1 MNYKKLMMF
10 TMFLLSLSS
19 YGEIRIKENGVYKDS
34 LKNQNSIRLV
44 GNPVHTGYGVKT
56 GVIFDFMKKSEDT
69 KTQPDIIKNKNISL
83 KDAKFTLLGDIS
95 NYPNSHR
102 VGIIENSKIT
112 FEKGKNYNIKDDP
125 SADFGNKMEVKFGK
139 MILKN
144 SQIIDEDKATNIEVN
159 ADPNDPEYD
168 GALFFAQK
176 NPKNLTS
183 LSIERDFPAPLG
195 VYDIKLNGDIK
206 VKFSVVNPSNQK
218 GPGIFHGEG
227 SNPVL
232 KFGKNTR
239 SKFRD
244 LDIFGTPGVDAKGM
258 LFGDVKDIHTIFDEG
273 SEVEM
278 ESLSSTGANI
288 RFNGGKVKIHSSV
301 NYLNI
306 EAKIFDIGSGIIK
319 GKAIFDLKGG
329 AIQNAEST
337 GILTA
342 NDRDEAKSHH
352 IIDLEMLPESKVDV
366 GMILNGNVYDN
377 ENPSKILT
385 TILKPEENRATFRL
399 QFDNNTKLYL
409 KYVNEADLTM
419 KQGSHLY
426 MYREGEENQK
436 LNSTNKG
443 NPVEMRGK
451 LKLENV
457 NLHFRVNM
465 KDQLSDK
472 MVVKHNTI
480 SGTGGTIYV
489 KNSGSTD
496 TTGREKVVLI
506 EAKKGVDSGVKFRLA
521 NSVEIGAYEYVLDNS
536 LVGSGRDYYLIG
548 EKAHFI
554 PDVPSNVKNDV
565 PTLLKPGNMKTQKG
579 VSGNSINLQNSNVE
593 ISPINS
599 KKYTAELTQGNINLT
614 NSTLWVEQG
623 RGLKLKNT
631 PINIKNSS
639 MVINTKDTNSGVKI
653 DAETSTEAIL
663 KIERKN
669 AISNVNHR
677 DLFVNGTFKVIGN
690 KTTPNAI
697 TLGKNTVTQIYNP
710 KGDTALDLRNTSM
723 KIEDGAK
730 LYLEGKRALNSKN
743 SNISGKG
750 IFHIKGDII
759 HEGDNGVNLTFE
771 KGSFV
776 ESSSI
781 QFDESNVGS
790 SLRFKSGSELRISNL
805 SNAKMTFDKGSRI
818 FLYTSK
824 QESEEIRNGDANK
837 SIDQVI
843 NEVTLGNNANTVTL
857 TGVVEMNDVDI
868 YTRVNLKDNLGDH
881 IVVDGDKG
889 LLKGTGATL
898 HLRNTGSLEVD
909 SINRSIRFFT
919 GKLADGFVWKVAN
932 PLEVGAYIYDTTLS
946 QTKDDKGITR
956 VTFNLQEKRRRK
968 AKLTSTAMGFM
979 ENTYADYFQELGTV
993 DDVFKGMSNIEFTKK
1008 DSVWAKV
1015 GGTTLETKEGFKSNA
1030 KSVFVGFDRQIGQI
1044 EDLHA
1049 GVFLG
1054 NTSSSKKYNIY
1065 SGDGKSEIFHGGAYL
1080 SYRSMLGDGDFILKY
1095 SKGKTEYSVLDTVGD
1110 KISNKYDYSS
1120 KMAAFRFGK
1129 KLYPFSKEN
1138 LYIEPAIQVSYG
1150 EIDNVNSTASNGLNT
1165 KIKTIRTWTT
1175 GGDVKL
1181 GFKTNALNTYV
1192 KAGVSKEF
1200 LGDTDFLFN
1209 TSGDERRQ
1217 VDKGIVTFGAG
1228 LEYHIGD
1235 HSISLEVVRKESNLL
1250 KDFYQASI
1258 GYQYKF

>member
-19 YGEIRIKENGVYKDS
+19 YGEIRIKENEVYKDS

-83 KDAKFTLLGDIS
+83 KDAKFALIGDIS

-112 FEKGKNYNIKDDP
+112 FEKGKDYNIKDDP
-125 SADFGNKMEVKFGK
+125 SSEFGNKMEIKFGK
-139 MILKN
+139 VILKN
-144 SQIIDEDKATNIEVN
+144 SQIIDEDKATNIEIN
-159 ADPNDPEYD
+159 NNPNGPEY
-168 GALFFAQK
+168 GELFAQK
-176 NPKNLTS
+176 NPKNLTGFI
-183 LSIERDFPAPLG
+183 IERDFPAPLG
-195 VYDIKLNGDIK
+195 VYDIKINGDIK
-206 VKFSVVNPSNQK
+206 LAITTVNPSNQR
-218 GPGIFHGEG
+218 GHNLYYGEG
-227 SNPVL
+227 ATPVL

-239 SKFRD
+239 SKFRT
-244 LDIFGTPGVDAKGM
+244 LEAFAMPGFDAKGM
-258 LFGDVKDIHTIFDEG
+258 VYGDVRDTHVIFDEG

-278 ESLSSTGANI
+278 QDLSVGSTNVI
-288 RFNGGKVKIHSSV
+288 FNGGKVKMHGTV

-306 EAKIFDIGSGIIK
+306 ETKILENTAGIIK
-319 GKAIFDLKGG
+319 GKAVFDLKGG
-329 AIQNAEST
+329 SIENSEST
-337 GILTA
+337 NFFTA
-342 NDRDEAKSHH
+342 SDRSESLSHH
-352 IIDLEMLPESKVDV
+352 LIDLEMLPESKVDV
-366 GMILNGNVYDN
+366 GMILNGNDYDN

-385 TILKPEENRATFRL
+385 TILKPEEDRAPFRL

-409 KYVNEADLTM
+409 KYVNESDLTM

-426 MYREGEENQK
+426 MYREAEENQK

-451 LKLENV
+451 LKLENT

-465 KDQLSDK
+465 KDKLSDK

-521 NSVEIGAYEYVLDNS
+521 NNVEIGAYEYVLDNS
-536 LVGSGRDYYLIG
+536 LVGSGREYYLIG
-548 EKAHFI
+548 EKAHII

-565 PTLLKPGNMKTQKG
+565 PALSKPSMKTQKG
-579 VSGNSINLQNSNVE
+579 VSGNSINLKNSNLE
-593 ISPINS
+593 ILPINS
-599 KKYTAELTQGNINLT
+599 KNYTAELTGGNINLT

-653 DAETSTEAIL
+653 DAETSTGAIL
-663 KIERKN
+663 KVERTSAN
-669 AISNVNHR
+669 ANANHR

-730 LYLEGKRALNSKN
+730 LYLDGKRALNSKN

-750 IFHIKGDII
+750 VFHIKGDMI
-759 HEGDNGVNLTFE
+759 HEGDNGVNLTLE
-771 KGSFV
+771 NGSFI

-805 SNAKMTFDKGSRI
+805 SNAKMTFDKGSRV
-818 FLYTSK
+818 FLYTSN
-824 QESEEIRNGDANK
+824 QEAEEIKNGDANK

-843 NEVTLGNNANTVTL
+843 NGITLGNNANTVTL

-909 SINRSIRFFT
+909 NISRSVRFFT
-919 GKLADGFVWKVAN
+919 GKLADGFVWKVAH
-932 PLEVGAYIYDTTLS
+932 PLEVGAYVYDTTLS

-956 VTFNLQEKRRRK
+956 VTFNLKEQRRRQ
-968 AKLTSTAMGFM
+968 AKLTSTAKGFM

-1030 KSVFVGFDRQIGQI
+1030 KSVYVGFDRQIGQI

-1049 GVFLG
+1049 GIFLG
-1054 NTSSSKKYNIY
+1054 NTSASKKYDIY
-1065 SGDGKSEIFHGGAYL
+1065 SGDGKSQIFHGGAYL

-1095 SKGKTEYSVLDTVGD
+1095 SKGKTEYGVLDTVGD

-1217 VDKGIVTFGAG
+1217 VDKGIATFGAG

-1235 HSISLEVVRKESNLL
+1235 HSISLEIVRKESNLL

>member
-19 YGEIRIKENGVYKDS
+19 YGEIRIKENEVYKDS

-56 GVIFDFMKKSEDT
+56 GIIFDFMKKSEDT
-69 KTQPDIIKNKNISL
+69 KTQPDIIRNKNISL
-83 KDAKFTLLGDIS
+83 KDAKFALIGDIS

-112 FEKGKNYNIKDDP
+112 FEKGKDYNIKDNS
-125 SADFGNKMEVKFGK
+125 SAEFGNKMEIKFGK
-139 MILKN
+139 VILKN
-144 SQIIDEDKATNIEVN
+144 SQIIDEDKATNIEIN
-159 ADPNDPEYD
+159 NNPNGPEY
-168 GALFFAQK
+168 GGELFAQK
-176 NPKNLTS
+176 NPKNLTGFI
-183 LSIERDFPAPLG
+183 IERDFPAPLG
-195 VYDIKLNGDIK
+195 VYDIKINGDIK
-206 VKFSVVNPSNQK
+206 LDITTVNSSNPRGPSLYY
-218 GPGIFHGEG
+218 GEG
-227 SNPVL
+227 ATPVL

-239 SKFRD
+239 SKFRT
-244 LDIFGTPGVDAKGM
+244 LEAFAMPGFDAKGM
-258 LFGDVKDIHTIFDEG
+258 VYGDVRDTHVIFDEG

-278 ESLSSTGANI
+278 QDLSVGSTNVI
-288 RFNGGKVKIHSSV
+288 FNGGKVKMHGTV

-306 EAKIFDIGSGIIK
+306 ETKILENTAGIIK
-319 GKAIFDLKGG
+319 GKAVFDLKGG
-329 AIQNAEST
+329 SIENSEST
-337 GILTA
+337 NFFTA
-342 NDRDEAKSHH
+342 SDRSESLSHH
-352 IIDLEMLPESKVDV
+352 LIDLEMLPESKVDV
-366 GMILNGNVYDN
+366 GMILNGNDYDN

-385 TILKPEENRATFRL
+385 TILKPEEDRAPFRL

-409 KYVNEADLTM
+409 KYVNESDLTM

-426 MYREGEENQK
+426 MYREAEENQK

-451 LKLENV
+451 LKLENA

-465 KDQLSDK
+465 KDKLSDK

-521 NSVEIGAYEYVLDNS
+521 NNVEIGAYEYVLDNS
-536 LVGSGRDYYLIG
+536 LVGSGREYYLIG
-548 EKAHFI
+548 EKAHII

-565 PTLLKPGNMKTQKG
+565 PALSKPSMKTQKG
-579 VSGNSINLQNSNVE
+579 VSGNSINLQNSNLE
-593 ISPINS
+593 ILPINS
-599 KKYTAELTQGNINLT
+599 KNYTAELTQGNINLT

-639 MVINTKDTNSGVKI
+639 MVINTKDTNSGVRI
-653 DAETSTEAIL
+653 DAETSTGAIL
-663 KIERKN
+663 KVERTSAN
-669 AISNVNHR
+669 ANANHR

-730 LYLEGKRALNSKN
+730 LYLDGKRALNSKN

-750 IFHIKGDII
+750 VFHIKGDMI
-759 HEGDNGVNLTFE
+759 HEGDNGVNLTLE
-771 KGSFV
+771 NGSFI

-843 NEVTLGNNANTVTL
+843 NGITLGNNANTVTL

-881 IVVDGDKG
+881 IVIDGDKG

-909 SINRSIRFFT
+909 NISRSVRFFT
-919 GKLADGFVWKVAN
+919 GKLADGFVWKVAH
-932 PLEVGAYIYDTTLS
+932 PLEVGAYVYDTTLS

-956 VTFNLQEKRRRK
+956 VTFNLKEQRRRQ
-968 AKLTSTAMGFM
+968 AKLTSTAKGFM

-1030 KSVFVGFDRQIGQI
+1030 KSVYVGFDRQIGQI

-1049 GVFLG
+1049 GIFLG
-1054 NTSSSKKYNIY
+1054 NTSASKKYNIY
-1065 SGDGKSEIFHGGAYL
+1065 SGDGKSQIFHGGAYL

-1095 SKGKTEYSVLDTVGD
+1095 SKGKTEYGVLDTVGD

-1120 KMAAFRFGK
+1120 KMAAFRFGRK
-1129 KLYPFSKEN
+1129 FYPFSKEN

-1235 HSISLEVVRKESNLL
+1235 HSISLEIVRKESNLL

>member
-1 MNYKKLMMF
+1 MSKKL
-10 TMFLLSLSS
+10 TILAIFLISLSS
-19 YGEIRIKENGVYKDS
+19 YSEIRIKENDIYKDS
-34 LKNQNSIRLV
+34 LKNQSNIRLV
-44 GNPVHTGYGVKT
+44 GDPVHTGYGVKT

-69 KTQPDIIKNKNISL
+69 KTQPDIITNKNISL
-83 KDAKFTLLGDIS
+83 KDAKFALIGDIS

-102 VGIIENSKIT
+102 VGIVENSKIT
-112 FEKGKNYNIKDDP
+112 FEKGKDYNIKDDP

-139 MILKN
+139 VILKN
-144 SQIIDEDKATNIEVN
+144 SQIIDEDKATNIEIYN
-159 ADPNDPEYD
+159 DPNGSEY
-168 GALFFAQK
+168 GGELFAQK
-176 NPKNLTS
+176 NPKNLTG
-183 LSIERDFPAPLG
+183 LSIERDLLTAPE
-195 VYDIKLNGDIK
+195 VYDLKLNGDIK
-206 VKFSVVNPSNQK
+206 LAITTVNPSNQR
-218 GPGIFHGEG
+218 GPSLYYGEG
-227 SNPVL
+227 ATPVL

-239 SKFRD
+239 SKFRS
-244 LDIFGTPGVDAKGM
+244 LDAFAMPGFDAKGM
-258 LFGDVKDIHTIFDEG
+258 VYGDVRDEHVIFDEG

-278 ESLSSTGANI
+278 QDFSAASVNV
-288 RFNGGKVKIHSSV
+288 RFNGGKVKIHGTV
-301 NYLNI
+301 NYLNY
-306 EAKIFDIGSGIIK
+306 ETKIFENTASIVK
-319 GKAIFDLKGG
+319 GKAVFDLKGG
-329 AIQNAEST
+329 SIENAESANFF
-337 GILTA
+337 TA
-342 NDRDEAKSHH
+342 SDRSESLGHH
-352 IIDLEMLPESKVDV
+352 LIDLEMLPESKVDV
-366 GMILNGNVYDN
+366 GMILNGNDYDN
-377 ENPSKILT
+377 EDPAKIMT
-385 TILKPEENRATFRL
+385 TTLKPEEDRAPFRL

-436 LNSTNKG
+436 LSLANKP
-443 NPVEMRGK
+443 NQVEMRGK
-451 LKLENV
+451 LKLENA

-465 KDQLSDK
+465 KEQLSDK
-472 MVVKHNTI
+472 MIVENNTI

-496 TTGREKVVLI
+496 TNGREKVVLI
-506 EAKKGVDSGVKFRLA
+506 QAKKGVDSGVKFKLA
-521 NSVEIGAYEYVLDNS
+521 NNVEIGAYEYVLDNS

-548 EKAHFI
+548 EKAHII

-565 PTLLKPGNMKTQKG
+565 PTLLKPTNIKTQKG
-579 VSGNSINLQNSNVE
+579 VSENSINLQNSNLE
-593 ISPINS
+593 ISPVNS
-599 KKYTAELTQGNINLT
+599 KTYTAELKEGNINLT
-614 NSTLWVEQG
+614 NSTLLVEEG

-631 PINIKNSS
+631 PITIKDSA
-639 MVINTKDTNSGVKI
+639 MLINTKDTNSGIKI
-653 DAETSTEAIL
+653 DAETLTGAIL
-663 KIERKN
+663 KVERTSAN
-669 AISNVNHR
+669 ANANHR

-690 KTTPNAI
+690 KTSPSAI
-697 TLGKNTVTQIYNP
+697 TLGKNTLTQIYNP

-750 IFHIKGDII
+750 VFHIKGDMI
-759 HEGDNGVNLTFE
+759 HEGDNGVNLTLE
-771 KGSFV
+771 NGSFI

-790 SLRFKSGSELRISNL
+790 SLRFKSGSELRINNL
-805 SNAKMTFDKGSRI
+805 SNAKMIFEKGSRVY
-818 FLYTSK
+818 LYTSG
-824 QESEEIRNGDANK
+824 EEAEEIKKENT
-837 SIDQVI
+837 
-843 NEVTLGNNANTVTL
+843 NENIVKMINNANTITL
-857 TGVVEMNDVDI
+857 TGEVEMNDVDI
-868 YTRVNLKDNLGDH
+868 YTRVNLKDNLGDN
-881 IVVDGDKG
+881 IVIDGDKG
-889 LLKGTGATL
+889 LLKGKGATL

-909 SINRSIRFFT
+909 NISRSVRFFT
-919 GKLADGFVWKVAN
+919 GKLADGFVWKVAH

-956 VTFNLQEKRRRK
+956 VTFNLKEQRRRQ
-968 AKLTSTAMGFM
+968 AKLTSTAKGFM

-1030 KSVFVGFDRQIGQI
+1030 KSVYVGFDRQIGQI

-1049 GVFLG
+1049 GIFLG
-1054 NTSSSKKYNIY
+1054 NTSASKKYDIY

-1120 KMAAFRFGK
+1120 KMAAFRFGRK
-1129 KLYPFSKEN
+1129 FYPFSKEN

-1217 VDKGIVTFGAG
+1217 VDKGIATFGAG

>member
-19 YGEIRIKENGVYKDS
+19 YGEIRIKENDIYKDS

-56 GVIFDFMKKSEDT
+56 GIIFDFMKKSEDT
-69 KTQPDIIKNKNISL
+69 KTQPDIIRNKNISL
-83 KDAKFTLLGDIS
+83 KDAKFALIGDIS

-112 FEKGKNYNIKDDP
+112 FEKGKDYNIKDIP
-125 SADFGNKMEVKFGK
+125 SSEFGNKMEIKFGK
-139 MILKN
+139 VILKN
-144 SQIIDEDKATNIEVN
+144 SQIIDEDKATNIEIN
-159 ADPNDPEYD
+159 NNPNGPEY
-168 GALFFAQK
+168 GGELFAQK
-176 NPKNLTS
+176 NPKNLTGFI
-183 LSIERDFPAPLG
+183 IERDFPAPLG
-195 VYDIKLNGDIK
+195 VYDIKINGDIK
-206 VKFSVVNPSNQK
+206 LDITTVNPSNQR
-218 GPGIFHGEG
+218 GPSLYGEG
-227 SNPVL
+227 ATPVL

-239 SKFRD
+239 SKFRT
-244 LDIFGTPGVDAKGM
+244 LQAFAMPGFDAKGM
-258 LFGDVKDIHTIFDEG
+258 VYGDVRDTHVIFDEG

-278 ESLSSTGANI
+278 EDLDVAGTNVI
-288 RFNGGKVKIHSSV
+288 FNGGKVKIHSSV

-306 EAKIFDIGSGIIK
+306 ETRILENTAGIIK
-319 GKAIFDLKGG
+319 GKAVFDLKGG
-329 AIQNAEST
+329 SIENSESANF
-337 GILTA
+337 LTA
-342 NDRDEAKSHH
+342 SDRSEALSHH
-352 IIDLEMLPESKVDV
+352 LIDLEMLPESKVDI
-366 GMILNGNVYDN
+366 GMILNGNDYDS
-377 ENPSKILT
+377 ENPSKIFT
-385 TILKPEENRATFRL
+385 TNLKPEEDRAPFRL

-409 KYVNEADLTM
+409 KYVNESDLTM

-426 MYREGEENQK
+426 MYREAEENQK

-451 LKLENV
+451 LKLENA

-465 KDQLSDK
+465 KDKLSDK

-521 NSVEIGAYEYVLDNS
+521 NNVEIGAYEYVLDNS
-536 LVGSGRDYYLIG
+536 LVGSGREYYLIG
-548 EKAHFI
+548 EKAHII

-565 PTLLKPGNMKTQKG
+565 PALSKPSMKTQKG

-599 KKYTAELTQGNINLT
+599 KKYTAELTGGNINLT

-653 DAETSTEAIL
+653 NAETSTGAIL
-663 KIERKN
+663 KVERTSAN
-669 AISNVNHR
+669 ANANHR

-730 LYLEGKRALNSKN
+730 LYLDGKRALNSKN

-750 IFHIKGDII
+750 VFHIKGDMI
-759 HEGDNGVNLTFE
+759 HEGDNGVNLTLE
-771 KGSFV
+771 NGSFI

-805 SNAKMTFDKGSRI
+805 SNAKMTFDKGSRV
-818 FLYTSK
+818 FLYTSN
-824 QESEEIRNGDANK
+824 QEAEEIKNGDANK

-843 NEVTLGNNANTVTL
+843 NGITLGNNANTVTL

-881 IVVDGDKG
+881 IVIDGDKG

-909 SINRSIRFFT
+909 NISRSVRFFT

-946 QTKDDKGITR
+946 QTKDNKGITR

-1049 GVFLG
+1049 GIFLG

-1095 SKGKTEYSVLDTVGD
+1095 SKGKTEYGVLDTVGD

-1235 HSISLEVVRKESNLL
+1235 HSISLEIVRKESNLL

>member
-19 YGEIRIKENGVYKDS
+19 YGEIRIKENEVYKDS

-56 GVIFDFMKKSEDT
+56 GIIFDFMKKSEDT
-69 KTQPDIIKNKNISL
+69 KTQPDIIRNKNISL
-83 KDAKFTLLGDIS
+83 KDAKFALIGDIS

-112 FEKGKNYNIKDDP
+112 FEKGKDYNIKDDP
-125 SADFGNKMEVKFGK
+125 SSEFGNKMEIKFGK
-139 MILKN
+139 VILKN
-144 SQIIDEDKATNIEVN
+144 SQIIDEDKATNIEIN
-159 ADPNDPEYD
+159 NNPNGPEY
-168 GALFFAQK
+168 GELFAQK
-176 NPKNLTS
+176 NPKNLTGFI
-183 LSIERDFPAPLG
+183 IERDFPAPLG
-195 VYDIKLNGDIK
+195 VYDIKINGDIK
-206 VKFSVVNPSNQK
+206 LAITTVNPSNQR
-218 GPGIFHGEG
+218 GHNLYYGEG
-227 SNPVL
+227 ATPVL

-239 SKFRD
+239 SKFRT
-244 LDIFGTPGVDAKGM
+244 LEAFAMPGFDAKGM
-258 LFGDVKDIHTIFDEG
+258 VYGDVRDTHVIFDEG

-278 ESLSSTGANI
+278 QDLSVGSTNVI
-288 RFNGGKVKIHSSV
+288 FNGGKVKMHGTV

-306 EAKIFDIGSGIIK
+306 ETKILENTAGIIK
-319 GKAIFDLKGG
+319 GKAVFDLKGG
-329 AIQNAEST
+329 SIENSEST
-337 GILTA
+337 NFFTA
-342 NDRDEAKSHH
+342 SDRSESLSHH
-352 IIDLEMLPESKVDV
+352 LIDLEMLPESKVDV
-366 GMILNGNVYDN
+366 GMILNGNDYDN
-377 ENPSKILT
+377 ENPSKIFT
-385 TILKPEENRATFRL
+385 TILKPEEDRAPFRL

-409 KYVNEADLTM
+409 KYVNESDLTM

-426 MYREGEENQK
+426 MYREAEENQK

-451 LKLENV
+451 LKLENA

-465 KDQLSDK
+465 KDKLSDK

-521 NSVEIGAYEYVLDNS
+521 NNVEIGAYEYVLDNS
-536 LVGSGRDYYLIG
+536 LVGSGREYYLIG
-548 EKAHFI
+548 EKAHII

-565 PTLLKPGNMKTQKG
+565 PALSKPSMKTQKG
-579 VSGNSINLQNSNVE
+579 VSGNSINLQNSNLE
-593 ISPINS
+593 ILPINS
-599 KKYTAELTQGNINLT
+599 KNYTAELTQGNINLT
-614 NSTLWVEQG
+614 NSTLWIEQG

-653 DAETSTEAIL
+653 DAETSTGAIL
-663 KIERKN
+663 KVERTSAN
-669 AISNVNHR
+669 ANANHR
-677 DLFVNGTFKVIGN
+677 DLFVNGTFKIIGN

-730 LYLEGKRALNSKN
+730 LYLDGKRALNSKN

-750 IFHIKGDII
+750 VFHIKGDMI
-759 HEGDNGVNLTFE
+759 HEGDNGVNLTLE
-771 KGSFV
+771 NGSFI

-843 NEVTLGNNANTVTL
+843 NSITLGNNANTVTL
-857 TGVVEMNDVDI
+857 TGVVEMNDIDI

-881 IVVDGDKG
+881 IVIDGDKG

-909 SINRSIRFFT
+909 NISRSVRFFT
-919 GKLADGFVWKVAN
+919 GKLADGFVWKVAH
-932 PLEVGAYIYDTTLS
+932 PLEVGAYVYDTTLS

-956 VTFNLQEKRRRK
+956 VTFNLKEQRRRQ
-968 AKLTSTAMGFM
+968 AKLTSTAKGFM

-1015 GGTTLETKEGFKSNA
+1015 SGTTLETKEGFKSNA
-1030 KSVFVGFDRQIGQI
+1030 KSVYVGFDRQIGQI

-1049 GVFLG
+1049 GIFLG
-1054 NTSSSKKYNIY
+1054 NTSASKKYDIY

-1095 SKGKTEYSVLDTVGD
+1095 SKGKTEYGVLDTVGD

-1120 KMAAFRFGK
+1120 KMAAFRFGRK
-1129 KLYPFSKEN
+1129 FYPFSKEN

-1217 VDKGIVTFGAG
+1217 VDKGIATFGAG

>member
-19 YGEIRIKENGVYKDS
+19 YGEIRIKENEVYKDS

-56 GVIFDFMKKSEDT
+56 GIIFDFMKKSEDT
-69 KTQPDIIKNKNISL
+69 KTQPDIIRNKNISL
-83 KDAKFTLLGDIS
+83 KDAKFALIGDIS

-112 FEKGKNYNIKDDP
+112 FEKGKDYNIKDDP
-125 SADFGNKMEVKFGK
+125 SSEFGNKMEIKFGK
-139 MILKN
+139 VILKN
-144 SQIIDEDKATNIEVN
+144 SQIIDEDKATNIEIN
-159 ADPNDPEYD
+159 NNPNGPEY
-168 GALFFAQK
+168 GELFAQK
-176 NPKNLTS
+176 NPKNLTGFI
-183 LSIERDFPAPLG
+183 IERDFPAPLG
-195 VYDIKLNGDIK
+195 VYDIKINGDIK
-206 VKFSVVNPSNQK
+206 LAITTVNPSNQR
-218 GPGIFHGEG
+218 GHNLYYGEG
-227 SNPVL
+227 ATPVL

-239 SKFRD
+239 SKFRT
-244 LDIFGTPGVDAKGM
+244 LEAFAMPGFDAKGM
-258 LFGDVKDIHTIFDEG
+258 VYGDVRDTHVIFDEG

-278 ESLSSTGANI
+278 QDLSVGSTNVI
-288 RFNGGKVKIHSSV
+288 FNGGKVKMHGTV
-301 NYLNI
+301 NYLNY
-306 EAKIFDIGSGIIK
+306 ETKILENTAGIIK
-319 GKAIFDLKGG
+319 GKAVFDLKGG
-329 AIQNAEST
+329 SIENSEST
-337 GILTA
+337 NFFTA
-342 NDRDEAKSHH
+342 SDRSESLSHH
-352 IIDLEMLPESKVDV
+352 LIDLEMLPESKVDV
-366 GMILNGNVYDN
+366 GMILNGNDYDN

-385 TILKPEENRATFRL
+385 TNLKPEEDRAPFRL

-409 KYVNEADLTM
+409 KYVNESDLTM

-451 LKLENV
+451 LKLENA

-465 KDQLSDK
+465 KDKLSDK

-521 NSVEIGAYEYVLDNS
+521 NNVEIGAYEYVLDNS
-536 LVGSGRDYYLIG
+536 LVGSGREYYLIG
-548 EKAHFI
+548 EKAHII

-565 PTLLKPGNMKTQKG
+565 PALSKPSMKTQKG
-579 VSGNSINLQNSNVE
+579 VSGNSINLQNSNLE
-593 ISPINS
+593 ILPINS
-599 KKYTAELTQGNINLT
+599 KNYTAELTQGNINLT

-653 DAETSTEAIL
+653 DAETSTGAIL
-663 KIERKN
+663 KVERTSAN
-669 AISNVNHR
+669 ANANHR

-730 LYLEGKRALNSKN
+730 LYLDGKRALNSKN

-750 IFHIKGDII
+750 VFHIKGDMI
-759 HEGDNGVNLTFE
+759 HEGDNGVNLTLE
-771 KGSFV
+771 NGSFI

-805 SNAKMTFDKGSRI
+805 SNAKMTFDKGSRV
-818 FLYTSK
+818 FLYTSN
-824 QESEEIRNGDANK
+824 QEAEEIKNGDANK

-843 NEVTLGNNANTVTL
+843 NGITLGNNANTVTL

-881 IVVDGDKG
+881 IVIDGDKG

-909 SINRSIRFFT
+909 NISRSVRFFT
-919 GKLADGFVWKVAN
+919 GKLADGFVWKVAH
-932 PLEVGAYIYDTTLS
+932 PLEVGAYVYDTTLS

-956 VTFNLQEKRRRK
+956 VTFNLKEQRRRQ
-968 AKLTSTAMGFM
+968 AKLTSTAKGFM

-1030 KSVFVGFDRQIGQI
+1030 KSVYVGFDRQIGQI

-1049 GVFLG
+1049 GIFLG
-1054 NTSSSKKYNIY
+1054 NTSASKKYDIY
-1065 SGDGKSEIFHGGAYL
+1065 SGDGKSQIFHGGAYL
-1080 SYRSMLGDGDFILKY
+1080 SYRSVLGDGDFILKY
-1095 SKGKTEYSVLDTVGD
+1095 SKGKTEYGVLDTVGD

-1120 KMAAFRFGK
+1120 KMAAFRFGRK
-1129 KLYPFSKEN
+1129 FYPFSKEN

-1150 EIDNVNSTASNGLNT
+1150 EIDNINSTASNGLNT

-1217 VDKGIVTFGAG
+1217 VDKGIATFGAG

>member
-19 YGEIRIKENGVYKDS
+19 YGEIRIKENEVYKDS

-56 GVIFDFMKKSEDT
+56 GIIFDFMKKSEDT
-69 KTQPDIIKNKNISL
+69 KTQPDIIRNKNISL
-83 KDAKFTLLGDIS
+83 KDAKFALIGDIS

-112 FEKGKNYNIKDDP
+112 FEKGKDYNIKDDP
-125 SADFGNKMEVKFGK
+125 SSEFGNKMEIKFGK
-139 MILKN
+139 VILKN
-144 SQIIDEDKATNIEVN
+144 SQIIDEDKATNIEIN
-159 ADPNDPEYD
+159 NNPNGPEY
-168 GALFFAQK
+168 GELFAQK
-176 NPKNLTS
+176 NPKNLTGFI
-183 LSIERDFPAPLG
+183 IERDFPAPLG
-195 VYDIKLNGDIK
+195 VYDIKINGDIK
-206 VKFSVVNPSNQK
+206 LAITTVNPSNQR
-218 GPGIFHGEG
+218 GHNLYYGEG
-227 SNPVL
+227 ATPVL

-239 SKFRD
+239 SKFRT
-244 LDIFGTPGVDAKGM
+244 LEAFAMPGFDAKGM
-258 LFGDVKDIHTIFDEG
+258 VYGDVRDTHVIFDEG

-278 ESLSSTGANI
+278 QDLSVGSTNVI
-288 RFNGGKVKIHSSV
+288 FNGGKVKMHGTV

-306 EAKIFDIGSGIIK
+306 ETKILENTAGIIK
-319 GKAIFDLKGG
+319 GKAVFDLKGG
-329 AIQNAEST
+329 SIENSEST
-337 GILTA
+337 NFFTA
-342 NDRDEAKSHH
+342 SDRSESLSHH
-352 IIDLEMLPESKVDV
+352 LIDLEMLPESKVDV
-366 GMILNGNVYDN
+366 GMILNGNDYDN

-385 TILKPEENRATFRL
+385 TILKPEEDRAPFRL

-409 KYVNEADLTM
+409 KYVNESDLTM

-426 MYREGEENQK
+426 MYREAEENQK

-451 LKLENV
+451 LKLENA

-465 KDQLSDK
+465 KDKLSDK

-521 NSVEIGAYEYVLDNS
+521 NNVEIGAYEYVLDNS
-536 LVGSGRDYYLIG
+536 LVGSGREYYLIG
-548 EKAHFI
+548 EKAHII

-565 PTLLKPGNMKTQKG
+565 PALSKPSMKTQKG
-579 VSGNSINLQNSNVE
+579 VSGNSINLQNSNLE
-593 ISPINS
+593 ILPINS
-599 KKYTAELTQGNINLT
+599 KNYTAELTQGNINLT

-639 MVINTKDTNSGVKI
+639 MVINTKDTNSGVRI
-653 DAETSTEAIL
+653 DAETSTGAIL
-663 KIERKN
+663 KVERTSAN
-669 AISNVNHR
+669 ANANHR

-730 LYLEGKRALNSKN
+730 LYLDGKRALNSKN

-750 IFHIKGDII
+750 VFHIKGDMI
-759 HEGDNGVNLTFE
+759 HEGDNGVNLTLE
-771 KGSFV
+771 NGSFV

-843 NEVTLGNNANTVTL
+843 NGITLGNNANTVTL

-881 IVVDGDKG
+881 IVIDGDKG

-909 SINRSIRFFT
+909 NISRSVRFFT
-919 GKLADGFVWKVAN
+919 GKLADGFVWKVAH
-932 PLEVGAYIYDTTLS
+932 PLEVGAYVYDTTLS

-956 VTFNLQEKRRRK
+956 VTFNLKEQRRRQ
-968 AKLTSTAMGFM
+968 AKLTSTAKGFM

-1030 KSVFVGFDRQIGQI
+1030 KSVYVGFDRQIGQI

-1049 GVFLG
+1049 GIFLG
-1054 NTSSSKKYNIY
+1054 NTSASKKYDIY
-1065 SGDGKSEIFHGGAYL
+1065 SGDGKSQIFHGGAYL

-1120 KMAAFRFGK
+1120 KMAAFRFGRK
-1129 KLYPFSKEN
+1129 FYPFSKEN

-1209 TSGDERRQ
+1209 TSSDERRQ
-1217 VDKGIVTFGAG
+1217 VDKGIATFGAG

>member
-19 YGEIRIKENGVYKDS
+19 YGEIRIKENEVYKDS

-56 GVIFDFMKKSEDT
+56 GIIFDFMKKSEDT
-69 KTQPDIIKNKNISL
+69 KTQPDIIRNKNISL
-83 KDAKFTLLGDIS
+83 KDAKFALIGDIS

-112 FEKGKNYNIKDDP
+112 FEKGKDYNIKDDP
-125 SADFGNKMEVKFGK
+125 SSEFGNKMEIKFGK
-139 MILKN
+139 VILKN
-144 SQIIDEDKATNIEVN
+144 SQIIDEDKATNIEIN
-159 ADPNDPEYD
+159 NNPNGPEY
-168 GALFFAQK
+168 GELFAQK
-176 NPKNLTS
+176 NPKNLTGFI
-183 LSIERDFPAPLG
+183 IERDFPAPLG
-195 VYDIKLNGDIK
+195 VYDIKINGDIK
-206 VKFSVVNPSNQK
+206 LAITTVNPSNQR
-218 GPGIFHGEG
+218 GHNLYYGEG
-227 SNPVL
+227 ATPVL

-239 SKFRD
+239 SKFRT
-244 LDIFGTPGVDAKGM
+244 LEAFAMPGFDAKGM
-258 LFGDVKDIHTIFDEG
+258 VYGDVRDTHVIFDEG

-278 ESLSSTGANI
+278 QDLSVGSTNVI
-288 RFNGGKVKIHSSV
+288 FNGGKVKMHGTV

-306 EAKIFDIGSGIIK
+306 ETKILENTAGIIK
-319 GKAIFDLKGG
+319 GKAVFDLKGG
-329 AIQNAEST
+329 SIENSEST
-337 GILTA
+337 NFFTA
-342 NDRDEAKSHH
+342 SDRSESLSHH
-352 IIDLEMLPESKVDV
+352 LIDLEMLPESKVDV
-366 GMILNGNVYDN
+366 GMILNGNDYDN

-385 TILKPEENRATFRL
+385 TILKPEEDRAPFRL

-409 KYVNEADLTM
+409 KYVNESDLTM

-426 MYREGEENQK
+426 MYREAEENQK

-451 LKLENV
+451 LKLENA

-465 KDQLSDK
+465 KDKLSDK

-521 NSVEIGAYEYVLDNS
+521 NNVEIGAYEYVLDNS
-536 LVGSGRDYYLIG
+536 LVGSGREYYLIG
-548 EKAHFI
+548 EKAHII

-565 PTLLKPGNMKTQKG
+565 PALSKPSMKTQKG
-579 VSGNSINLQNSNVE
+579 VSGNSINLQNSNLE
-593 ISPINS
+593 ILPINS
-599 KKYTAELTQGNINLT
+599 KNYTAELTQGNINLT

-639 MVINTKDTNSGVKI
+639 MVINTKDTNSGVRI
-653 DAETSTEAIL
+653 DAETSTGAIL
-663 KIERKN
+663 KVERTSAN
-669 AISNVNHR
+669 ANANHR

-730 LYLEGKRALNSKN
+730 LYLDGKRALNSKN

-750 IFHIKGDII
+750 VFHIKGDMI
-759 HEGDNGVNLTFE
+759 HEGDNGVNLTLE
-771 KGSFV
+771 NGSFV

-843 NEVTLGNNANTVTL
+843 NGITLGNNANTVTL

-881 IVVDGDKG
+881 IVIDGDKG

-909 SINRSIRFFT
+909 NISRSVRFFT
-919 GKLADGFVWKVAN
+919 GKLADGFVWKVAH
-932 PLEVGAYIYDTTLS
+932 PLEVGAYVYDTTLS

-956 VTFNLQEKRRRK
+956 VTFNLKEQRRRQ
-968 AKLTSTAMGFM
+968 AKLTSTAKGFM

-1030 KSVFVGFDRQIGQI
+1030 KSVYVGFDRQIGQI
-1044 EDLHA
+1044 ENLHA
-1049 GVFLG
+1049 GIFLG
-1054 NTSSSKKYNIY
+1054 NTSASKKYDIY
-1065 SGDGKSEIFHGGAYL
+1065 SGDGKSQIFHGGAYL

-1120 KMAAFRFGK
+1120 KMAAFRFGRK
-1129 KLYPFSKEN
+1129 FYPFSKEN

-1217 VDKGIVTFGAG
+1217 VDKGIVTFGTG

-1235 HSISLEVVRKESNLL
+1235 HSISLEIVRKESNLL

>member
-19 YGEIRIKENGVYKDS
+19 YGEIRIKENEVYKDS

-56 GVIFDFMKKSEDT
+56 GIIFDFMKKSEDT
-69 KTQPDIIKNKNISL
+69 KTQPDIIRNKNISL
-83 KDAKFTLLGDIS
+83 KDAKFALIGDIS

-112 FEKGKNYNIKDDP
+112 FEKGKDYNIKDD
-125 SADFGNKMEVKFGK
+125 SSSEFGNKMEIKFGK
-139 MILKN
+139 VILKN
-144 SQIIDEDKATNIEVN
+144 SQIIDEDKATNIEIYN
-159 ADPNDPEYD
+159 NPNGPEY
-168 GALFFAQK
+168 GELFAQK
-176 NPKNLTS
+176 NPKNLTGFI
-183 LSIERDFPAPLG
+183 IERDFPAPLG
-195 VYDIKLNGDIK
+195 VYDIKINGDIK
-206 VKFSVVNPSNQK
+206 LDITTVNSSNPRGPSLYY
-218 GPGIFHGEG
+218 GEG
-227 SNPVL
+227 ATPVL

-239 SKFRD
+239 SKFRT
-244 LDIFGTPGVDAKGM
+244 LEAFAMPGFDAKGM
-258 LFGDVKDIHTIFDEG
+258 VYGDVRDTHVIFDEG

-278 ESLSSTGANI
+278 QDLSVGSTNVI
-288 RFNGGKVKIHSSV
+288 FNGGKVKMHGTV

-306 EAKIFDIGSGIIK
+306 ETKILENTAGIIK
-319 GKAIFDLKGG
+319 GKAVFDLKGG
-329 AIQNAEST
+329 SIENSESANFF
-337 GILTA
+337 TA
-342 NDRDEAKSHH
+342 SDRSESLSHH
-352 IIDLEMLPESKVDV
+352 LIDLEMLPESKVDV
-366 GMILNGNVYDN
+366 GMILNGNDYDN
-377 ENPSKILT
+377 ENPSKIFT
-385 TILKPEENRATFRL
+385 TNLKPEEDRAPFRL

-409 KYVNEADLTM
+409 KYVNESDLTM

-426 MYREGEENQK
+426 MYREAEENQK

-451 LKLENV
+451 LKLENA

-465 KDQLSDK
+465 KDKLSDK

-521 NSVEIGAYEYVLDNS
+521 NNVEIGAYEYVLDNS
-536 LVGSGRDYYLIG
+536 LVGSGREYYLIG
-548 EKAHFI
+548 EKAHII

-565 PTLLKPGNMKTQKG
+565 PALSKPSMKTQKG
-579 VSGNSINLQNSNVE
+579 VSGNSINLQNSNLE
-593 ISPINS
+593 ILPINS
-599 KKYTAELTQGNINLT
+599 KNYTAELTQGNINLT

-653 DAETSTEAIL
+653 DAETSTGAIL

-730 LYLEGKRALNSKN
+730 LYLDGKRALNSKN

-750 IFHIKGDII
+750 VFHIKGDMI

-771 KGSFV
+771 NGSFI

-805 SNAKMTFDKGSRI
+805 SNAKMTFDKGSRV
-818 FLYTSK
+818 FLYTSN
-824 QESEEIRNGDANK
+824 QEAEEIKNGDANK

-843 NEVTLGNNANTVTL
+843 NGITLGNNANTVTL
-857 TGVVEMNDVDI
+857 IGVVEMNDVDI

-881 IVVDGDKG
+881 IVIDGDKG

-909 SINRSIRFFT
+909 NISRSVRFFT
-919 GKLADGFVWKVAN
+919 GKLADGFVWKVAH
-932 PLEVGAYIYDTTLS
+932 PLEVGAYVYDTTLS

-956 VTFNLQEKRRRK
+956 VTFNLKEQRRRQ
-968 AKLTSTAMGFM
+968 AKLTSTAKGFM

-1030 KSVFVGFDRQIGQI
+1030 KSVYVGFDRQIGQI

-1049 GVFLG
+1049 GIFLG
-1054 NTSSSKKYNIY
+1054 NTSASKKYDIY
-1065 SGDGKSEIFHGGAYL
+1065 SGDGKSQIFHGGAYL

-1120 KMAAFRFGK
+1120 KMAAFRFGRK
-1129 KLYPFSKEN
+1129 FYPFSKEN

-1217 VDKGIVTFGAG
+1217 VDKGIATFGAG

>member
-19 YGEIRIKENGVYKDS
+19 HGEIRIKENEVYKDS

-56 GVIFDFMKKSEDT
+56 GIIFDFMKKSEDT
-69 KTQPDIIKNKNISL
+69 KTQPDIIRNKNISL
-83 KDAKFTLLGDIS
+83 KDAKFALIGDIS

-112 FEKGKNYNIKDDP
+112 FEKGKDYNIKDDP
-125 SADFGNKMEVKFGK
+125 SSEFGNKMEIKFGK
-139 MILKN
+139 VILKN
-144 SQIIDEDKATNIEVN
+144 SQIIDEDKATNIEIN
-159 ADPNDPEYD
+159 NNPNGPEY
-168 GALFFAQK
+168 GELFAQK
-176 NPKNLTS
+176 NPKNLTGFI
-183 LSIERDFPAPLG
+183 IERDFPAPLG
-195 VYDIKLNGDIK
+195 VYDIKINGDIK
-206 VKFSVVNPSNQK
+206 LAITTVNPSNQR
-218 GPGIFHGEG
+218 GHNLYYGEG
-227 SNPVL
+227 ATPVL

-239 SKFRD
+239 SKFRT
-244 LDIFGTPGVDAKGM
+244 LEAFAMPGFDAKGM
-258 LFGDVKDIHTIFDEG
+258 VYGDVRDTHVIFDEG

-278 ESLSSTGANI
+278 QDLSVGSTNVI
-288 RFNGGKVKIHSSV
+288 FNGGKVKMHGTV

-306 EAKIFDIGSGIIK
+306 ETKILENTAGIIK
-319 GKAIFDLKGG
+319 GKAVFDLKGG
-329 AIQNAEST
+329 SIENSEST
-337 GILTA
+337 NFFTA
-342 NDRDEAKSHH
+342 SDRSESLSHH
-352 IIDLEMLPESKVDV
+352 LIDLEMLPESKVDV
-366 GMILNGNVYDN
+366 GMILNGNDYDN

-385 TILKPEENRATFRL
+385 TILKPEEDRAPFRL

-409 KYVNEADLTM
+409 KYVNESDLTM

-426 MYREGEENQK
+426 MYREAEENQK

-451 LKLENV
+451 LKLENA

-465 KDQLSDK
+465 KDKLSDK

-521 NSVEIGAYEYVLDNS
+521 NNVEIGAYEYVLDNS
-536 LVGSGRDYYLIG
+536 LVGSGREYYLIG
-548 EKAHFI
+548 EKAHII

-565 PTLLKPGNMKTQKG
+565 PALSKPSMKTQKG
-579 VSGNSINLQNSNVE
+579 VSGNSINLQNSNLE
-593 ISPINS
+593 ILPINS
-599 KKYTAELTQGNINLT
+599 KNYTAELTQGNINLT

-639 MVINTKDTNSGVKI
+639 MVINTKDTNSGVRI
-653 DAETSTEAIL
+653 DAETSTGAIL
-663 KIERKN
+663 KVERTSAN
-669 AISNVNHR
+669 ANANHR

-730 LYLEGKRALNSKN
+730 LYLDGKRALNSKN

-750 IFHIKGDII
+750 VFHIKGDMI
-759 HEGDNGVNLTFE
+759 HEGDNGVNLTLE
-771 KGSFV
+771 NGSFI

-805 SNAKMTFDKGSRI
+805 SNAKMTFDKGSRV
-818 FLYTSK
+818 FLYTSN
-824 QESEEIRNGDANK
+824 QEAEEIKNGDANK

-843 NEVTLGNNANTVTL
+843 NGITLGNNANTVTL

-881 IVVDGDKG
+881 IVIDGDKG

-909 SINRSIRFFT
+909 NISRSVRFFT
-919 GKLADGFVWKVAN
+919 GKLADGFVWKVAH
-932 PLEVGAYIYDTTLS
+932 PLEVGAYVYDTTLS

-956 VTFNLQEKRRRK
+956 VTFNLKEQRRRQ
-968 AKLTSTAMGFM
+968 AKLTSTAKGFM

-1030 KSVFVGFDRQIGQI
+1030 KSVYVGFDRQIGQI

-1049 GVFLG
+1049 GIFLG
-1054 NTSSSKKYNIY
+1054 NTSASKKYDIY
-1065 SGDGKSEIFHGGAYL
+1065 SGDGKSQIFHGGAYL

-1120 KMAAFRFGK
+1120 KMAAFRFGRK
-1129 KLYPFSKEN
+1129 FYPFSKEN

-1217 VDKGIVTFGAG
+1217 VDKGIATFGAG

>member
-19 YGEIRIKENGVYKDS
+19 YGEIRIKENEVYKDS

-56 GVIFDFMKKSEDT
+56 GIIFDFMKKSEDT
-69 KTQPDIIKNKNISL
+69 KTQPDIIRNKNISL
-83 KDAKFTLLGDIS
+83 KDAKFALIGDIS

-112 FEKGKNYNIKDDP
+112 FEKGKDYNIKDDP
-125 SADFGNKMEVKFGK
+125 SSEFGNKMEIKFGK
-139 MILKN
+139 VILKN
-144 SQIIDEDKATNIEVN
+144 SQIIDEDKATNIEIN
-159 ADPNDPEYD
+159 NNPNGPEY
-168 GALFFAQK
+168 GELFAQK
-176 NPKNLTS
+176 NPKNLTGFI
-183 LSIERDFPAPLG
+183 IERDFPAPLG
-195 VYDIKLNGDIK
+195 VYDIKINGDIK
-206 VKFSVVNPSNQK
+206 LAITTVNPSNQR
-218 GPGIFHGEG
+218 GHNLYYGEG
-227 SNPVL
+227 ATPVL

-239 SKFRD
+239 SKFRT
-244 LDIFGTPGVDAKGM
+244 LEAFAMPGFDAKGM
-258 LFGDVKDIHTIFDEG
+258 VYGDVRDTHVIFDEG

-278 ESLSSTGANI
+278 QDLSVGSTNVI
-288 RFNGGKVKIHSSV
+288 FNGGKVKMHGTV

-306 EAKIFDIGSGIIK
+306 ETKILENTAGIIK
-319 GKAIFDLKGG
+319 GKAVFDLKGG
-329 AIQNAEST
+329 SIENSEST
-337 GILTA
+337 NFFTA
-342 NDRDEAKSHH
+342 SDRSESLSHH
-352 IIDLEMLPESKVDV
+352 LIDLEMLPESKVDV
-366 GMILNGNVYDN
+366 GMILNGNDYDN

-385 TILKPEENRATFRL
+385 TILKPEEDRAPFRL

-409 KYVNEADLTM
+409 KYVNESDLTM

-426 MYREGEENQK
+426 MYREAEENQK

-451 LKLENV
+451 LKLENA

-465 KDQLSDK
+465 KDKLSDK

-521 NSVEIGAYEYVLDNS
+521 NNVEIGAYEYVLDNS
-536 LVGSGRDYYLIG
+536 LVGSGREYYLIG
-548 EKAHFI
+548 EKAHII

-565 PTLLKPGNMKTQKG
+565 PALSKPSMKTQKG
-579 VSGNSINLQNSNVE
+579 VSGNSINLQNSNLE
-593 ISPINS
+593 ILPINS
-599 KKYTAELTQGNINLT
+599 KNYTAELTQGNINLT
-614 NSTLWVEQG
+614 NSTLWIEQG

-653 DAETSTEAIL
+653 DAETSTGAIL
-663 KIERKN
+663 KVERTSAN
-669 AISNVNHR
+669 ANANHR
-677 DLFVNGTFKVIGN
+677 DLFVNGTFKIIGN

-730 LYLEGKRALNSKN
+730 LYLDGKRALNSKN

-750 IFHIKGDII
+750 VFHIKGDMI
-759 HEGDNGVNLTFE
+759 HEGDNGVNLTLE
-771 KGSFV
+771 NGSFI

-805 SNAKMTFDKGSRI
+805 SNAKMTFDKGSRV
-818 FLYTSK
+818 FLYTSN
-824 QESEEIRNGDANK
+824 QEAEEIKNGDANK

-843 NEVTLGNNANTVTL
+843 NSITLGNNANTVTL
-857 TGVVEMNDVDI
+857 TGVVEMNDIDI

-881 IVVDGDKG
+881 IVIDGDKG

-909 SINRSIRFFT
+909 NISRSVRFFT
-919 GKLADGFVWKVAN
+919 GKLADGFVWKVAH
-932 PLEVGAYIYDTTLS
+932 PLEVGAYVYDTTLS

-956 VTFNLQEKRRRK
+956 VTFNLKEQRRRQ
-968 AKLTSTAMGFM
+968 AKLTSTAKGFM

-1015 GGTTLETKEGFKSNA
+1015 SGTTLETKEGFKSNA
-1030 KSVFVGFDRQIGQI
+1030 KSVYVGFDRQIGQI

-1049 GVFLG
+1049 GIFLG
-1054 NTSSSKKYNIY
+1054 NTSASKKYDIY
-1065 SGDGKSEIFHGGAYL
+1065 SGDGKSQIFHGGAYL

-1095 SKGKTEYSVLDTVGD
+1095 SKGKTEYGVLDTVGD

-1120 KMAAFRFGK
+1120 KMAAFRFGRK
-1129 KLYPFSKEN
+1129 FYPFSKEN

-1217 VDKGIVTFGAG
+1217 VDKGIATFGAG

>member
-19 YGEIRIKENGVYKDS
+19 YGEIRIKENEVYKDS

-56 GVIFDFMKKSEDT
+56 GIIFDFMKKSEDT
-69 KTQPDIIKNKNISL
+69 KTQPDIIRNKNISL
-83 KDAKFTLLGDIS
+83 KDAKFALIGDIS

-112 FEKGKNYNIKDDP
+112 FEKGKDYNIKDNS
-125 SADFGNKMEVKFGK
+125 SAEFGNKMEIKFGK
-139 MILKN
+139 VILKN
-144 SQIIDEDKATNIEVN
+144 SQIIDEDKATNIEIN
-159 ADPNDPEYD
+159 NNPNGPEY
-168 GALFFAQK
+168 GGELFAQK
-176 NPKNLTS
+176 NPKNLTGFI
-183 LSIERDFPAPLG
+183 IERDFPAPLG
-195 VYDIKLNGDIK
+195 VYDIKINGDIK
-206 VKFSVVNPSNQK
+206 LDITTVNSSNPRGPSLYY
-218 GPGIFHGEG
+218 GEG
-227 SNPVL
+227 ATPVL

-239 SKFRD
+239 SKFRT
-244 LDIFGTPGVDAKGM
+244 LEAFAMPGFDAKGM
-258 LFGDVKDIHTIFDEG
+258 VYGDVRDTHVIFDEG

-278 ESLSSTGANI
+278 QDLSVGSTNVI
-288 RFNGGKVKIHSSV
+288 FNGGKVKMHGTV

-306 EAKIFDIGSGIIK
+306 ETKILENTAGIIK
-319 GKAIFDLKGG
+319 GKAVFDLKGG
-329 AIQNAEST
+329 SIENSESANFF
-337 GILTA
+337 TA
-342 NDRDEAKSHH
+342 RDRSESLGHH
-352 IIDLEMLPESKVDV
+352 LIDLEMLPESKVDV
-366 GMILNGNVYDN
+366 GMILNGNDYDN

-385 TILKPEENRATFRL
+385 TILKPEEDRAPFRL

-409 KYVNEADLTM
+409 KYVNESDLTM

-426 MYREGEENQK
+426 MYREAEENQK

-451 LKLENV
+451 LKLENA

-465 KDQLSDK
+465 KDKLSDK

-521 NSVEIGAYEYVLDNS
+521 NNVEIGAYEYVLDNS
-536 LVGSGRDYYLIG
+536 LVGSGREYYLIG
-548 EKAHFI
+548 EKAHII

-565 PTLLKPGNMKTQKG
+565 PALSKPSMKTQKG
-579 VSGNSINLQNSNVE
+579 VSGNSINLQNSNLE
-593 ISPINS
+593 ILPINS
-599 KKYTAELTQGNINLT
+599 KNYTAELTQGNINLT

-639 MVINTKDTNSGVKI
+639 MVINTKDTNSGVRI
-653 DAETSTEAIL
+653 DAETSTGAIL
-663 KIERKN
+663 KVERTSAN
-669 AISNVNHR
+669 ANANHR

-730 LYLEGKRALNSKN
+730 LYLDGKRALNSKN

-750 IFHIKGDII
+750 VFHIKGDMI
-759 HEGDNGVNLTFE
+759 HEGDNGVNLTLE
-771 KGSFV
+771 NGSFI

-805 SNAKMTFDKGSRI
+805 SNAKMTFDKGSRV
-818 FLYTSK
+818 FLYTSN
-824 QESEEIRNGDANK
+824 QEAEEIKNGDANK

-843 NEVTLGNNANTVTL
+843 NGITLGNNANTVTL

-881 IVVDGDKG
+881 IVIDGDKG

-909 SINRSIRFFT
+909 NISRSVRFFT
-919 GKLADGFVWKVAN
+919 GKLADGFVWKVAH
-932 PLEVGAYIYDTTLS
+932 PLEVGAYVYDTTLS

-956 VTFNLQEKRRRK
+956 VTFNLKEQRRRQ
-968 AKLTSTAMGFM
+968 AKLTSTAKGFM

-1030 KSVFVGFDRQIGQI
+1030 KSVYVGFDRQIGQI

-1049 GVFLG
+1049 GIFLG
-1054 NTSSSKKYNIY
+1054 NTSASKKYDIY
-1065 SGDGKSEIFHGGAYL
+1065 SGDGKSQIFHGGAYL

-1120 KMAAFRFGK
+1120 KMAAFRFGRK
-1129 KLYPFSKEN
+1129 FYPFSKEN

-1217 VDKGIVTFGAG
+1217 VDKGIATFGAG

>member
-10 TMFLLSLSS
+10 TMLLLSLSS
-19 YGEIRIKENGVYKDS
+19 YGEIRIKENEVYKDS

-56 GVIFDFMKKSEDT
+56 GIIFDFMKKSEDT
-69 KTQPDIIKNKNISL
+69 KTQPDIIRNKNISL
-83 KDAKFTLLGDIS
+83 KDAKFALIGDIS

-112 FEKGKNYNIKDDP
+112 FEKGKDYNIKDDP
-125 SADFGNKMEVKFGK
+125 SSEFGNKMEIKFGK
-139 MILKN
+139 VILKN
-144 SQIIDEDKATNIEVN
+144 SQIIDEDKATNIEIN
-159 ADPNDPEYD
+159 NNPNGPEY
-168 GALFFAQK
+168 GELFAQK
-176 NPKNLTS
+176 NPKNLTGFI
-183 LSIERDFPAPLG
+183 IERDFPAPLG
-195 VYDIKLNGDIK
+195 VYDIKINGDIK
-206 VKFSVVNPSNQK
+206 LAITTVNPSNQR
-218 GPGIFHGEG
+218 GHNLYYGEG
-227 SNPVL
+227 ATPVL

-239 SKFRD
+239 SKFRT
-244 LDIFGTPGVDAKGM
+244 LEAFAMPGFDAKGM
-258 LFGDVKDIHTIFDEG
+258 VYGDVRDTHVIFDEG

-278 ESLSSTGANI
+278 QDLSVGSTNVI
-288 RFNGGKVKIHSSV
+288 FNGGKVKMHGTV

-306 EAKIFDIGSGIIK
+306 ETKILENTAGIIK
-319 GKAIFDLKGG
+319 GKAVFDLKGG
-329 AIQNAEST
+329 SIENSEST
-337 GILTA
+337 NFFTA
-342 NDRDEAKSHH
+342 SDRSESLSHH
-352 IIDLEMLPESKVDV
+352 LIDLEMLPESKVDV
-366 GMILNGNVYDN
+366 GMILNGNDYDN

-385 TILKPEENRATFRL
+385 TILKPEEDRAPFRL

-409 KYVNEADLTM
+409 KYVNESDLTM

-426 MYREGEENQK
+426 MYREAEENQK

-451 LKLENV
+451 LKLENA

-465 KDQLSDK
+465 KDKLSDK

-521 NSVEIGAYEYVLDNS
+521 NNVEIGAYEYVLDNS
-536 LVGSGRDYYLIG
+536 LVGSGREYYLIG
-548 EKAHFI
+548 EKAHII

-565 PTLLKPGNMKTQKG
+565 PALSKPSMKTQKG
-579 VSGNSINLQNSNVE
+579 VSGNSINLQNSNLE
-593 ISPINS
+593 ILPINS
-599 KKYTAELTQGNINLT
+599 KNYTAELTQGNINLT

-653 DAETSTEAIL
+653 DAETSTGAIL
-663 KIERKN
+663 KVERTSAN
-669 AISNVNHR
+669 ANANHR

-730 LYLEGKRALNSKN
+730 LYLDGKRALNSKN

-750 IFHIKGDII
+750 IFHIKGDMI

-805 SNAKMTFDKGSRI
+805 SNAKMTFDKGSRV
-818 FLYTSK
+818 FLYTSN
-824 QESEEIRNGDANK
+824 QEAEEIKNGDANK

-843 NEVTLGNNANTVTL
+843 NGITLGNNANTVTL

-881 IVVDGDKG
+881 IVIDGDKG

-909 SINRSIRFFT
+909 NISRSVRFFT
-919 GKLADGFVWKVAN
+919 GKLADGFVWKVAH
-932 PLEVGAYIYDTTLS
+932 PLEVGAYVYDTTLS

-956 VTFNLQEKRRRK
+956 VTFNLKEQRRRQ
-968 AKLTSTAMGFM
+968 AKLTSTAKGFM

-1030 KSVFVGFDRQIGQI
+1030 KSVYVGFDRQIGQI

-1049 GVFLG
+1049 GIFLG
-1054 NTSSSKKYNIY
+1054 NTSASKKYDIY
-1065 SGDGKSEIFHGGAYL
+1065 SGDGKSQIFHGGAYL

-1120 KMAAFRFGK
+1120 KMAAFRFGRK
-1129 KLYPFSKEN
+1129 FYPFSKEN

-1217 VDKGIVTFGAG
+1217 VDKGIATFGAG

>member
-19 YGEIRIKENGVYKDS
+19 YGEIRIKENEVYKDS

-56 GVIFDFMKKSEDT
+56 GIIFDFMKKSEDT
-69 KTQPDIIKNKNISL
+69 KTQPDIIRNKNISL
-83 KDAKFTLLGDIS
+83 KDAKFALIGDIS

-112 FEKGKNYNIKDDP
+112 FEKGKDYNIKDDP
-125 SADFGNKMEVKFGK
+125 SSEFGNKMEIKFGK
-139 MILKN
+139 VILKN
-144 SQIIDEDKATNIEVN
+144 SQIIDEDKATNIEIN
-159 ADPNDPEYD
+159 NNPNGPEY
-168 GALFFAQK
+168 GELFAQK
-176 NPKNLTS
+176 NPKNLTGFI
-183 LSIERDFPAPLG
+183 IERDFPAPLG
-195 VYDIKLNGDIK
+195 VYDIKINGDIK
-206 VKFSVVNPSNQK
+206 LAITTVNPSNQR
-218 GPGIFHGEG
+218 GHNLYYGEG
-227 SNPVL
+227 ATPVL

-239 SKFRD
+239 SKFRT
-244 LDIFGTPGVDAKGM
+244 LEAFAMPGFDAKGM
-258 LFGDVKDIHTIFDEG
+258 VYGDVRDTHVIFDEG

-278 ESLSSTGANI
+278 QDLSVGSTNVI
-288 RFNGGKVKIHSSV
+288 FNGGKVKMHGTV

-306 EAKIFDIGSGIIK
+306 ETKILENTAGIIK
-319 GKAIFDLKGG
+319 GKAVFDLKGG
-329 AIQNAEST
+329 SIENSEST
-337 GILTA
+337 NFFTA
-342 NDRDEAKSHH
+342 SDRSESLSHH
-352 IIDLEMLPESKVDV
+352 LIDLEMLPESKVDV
-366 GMILNGNVYDN
+366 GMILNGNDYDN

-385 TILKPEENRATFRL
+385 TILKPEEDRAPFRL

-409 KYVNEADLTM
+409 KYVNESDLTM

-426 MYREGEENQK
+426 MYREAEENQK

-451 LKLENV
+451 LKLENA

-465 KDQLSDK
+465 KDKLSDK

-521 NSVEIGAYEYVLDNS
+521 NNVEIGAYEYVLDNS
-536 LVGSGRDYYLIG
+536 LVGSGREYYLIG
-548 EKAHFI
+548 EKAHII

-565 PTLLKPGNMKTQKG
+565 PALSKPSMKTQKG
-579 VSGNSINLQNSNVE
+579 VSGNSINLQNSNLE
-593 ISPINS
+593 ILPINS
-599 KKYTAELTQGNINLT
+599 KNYTAELTQGNINLT

-653 DAETSTEAIL
+653 DAETSTGAIL
-663 KIERKN
+663 KVERTSAN
-669 AISNVNHR
+669 ANTNHR

-730 LYLEGKRALNSKN
+730 LYLDGKRALNSKN

-750 IFHIKGDII
+750 VFHIKGDMI
-759 HEGDNGVNLTFE
+759 HEGDNGVNLTLE
-771 KGSFV
+771 NGSFI

-805 SNAKMTFDKGSRI
+805 SNAKMTFDKGSRV
-818 FLYTSK
+818 FLYTSN
-824 QESEEIRNGDANK
+824 QEAEEIKNGDANK

-843 NEVTLGNNANTVTL
+843 NGITLGNNANTVTL

-881 IVVDGDKG
+881 IVIDGDKG

-909 SINRSIRFFT
+909 NISRSVRFFT
-919 GKLADGFVWKVAN
+919 GKLADGFVWKVAH
-932 PLEVGAYIYDTTLS
+932 PLEVGAYVYDTTLS

-956 VTFNLQEKRRRK
+956 VTFNLKEQRRRQ
-968 AKLTSTAMGFM
+968 AKLTSTAKGFM

-993 DDVFKGMSNIEFTKK
+993 DDIFKGMSNIEFTKK

-1030 KSVFVGFDRQIGQI
+1030 KSVYVGFDRQIGQI

-1049 GVFLG
+1049 GIFLG

-1095 SKGKTEYSVLDTVGD
+1095 SKGKTEYGVLDTVGD

-1235 HSISLEVVRKESNLL
+1235 HSISLEIVRKESNLL

>member
-19 YGEIRIKENGVYKDS
+19 YGEIRIKENEVYKDS

-56 GVIFDFMKKSEDT
+56 GIIFDFMKKSEDT
-69 KTQPDIIKNKNISL
+69 KTQPDIIRNKNISL
-83 KDAKFTLLGDIS
+83 KDAKFALIGDIS

-112 FEKGKNYNIKDDP
+112 FEKGKDYNIKDDP
-125 SADFGNKMEVKFGK
+125 SSEFGNKMEIKFGK
-139 MILKN
+139 VILKN
-144 SQIIDEDKATNIEVN
+144 SQIIDEDKATNIEIN
-159 ADPNDPEYD
+159 NNPNGPEY
-168 GALFFAQK
+168 GELFAQK
-176 NPKNLTS
+176 NPKNLTGFI
-183 LSIERDFPAPLG
+183 IERDFPAPLG
-195 VYDIKLNGDIK
+195 VYDIKINGDIK
-206 VKFSVVNPSNQK
+206 LAITTVNPSNQR
-218 GPGIFHGEG
+218 GHNLYYGEG
-227 SNPVL
+227 ATPVL

-239 SKFRD
+239 SKFRT
-244 LDIFGTPGVDAKGM
+244 LEAFAMPGFDAKGM
-258 LFGDVKDIHTIFDEG
+258 VYGDVRDTHVIFDEG

-278 ESLSSTGANI
+278 QDLSVGSTNVI
-288 RFNGGKVKIHSSV
+288 FNGGKVKMHGTV
-301 NYLNI
+301 NYLNY
-306 EAKIFDIGSGIIK
+306 ETKILENTAGIIK
-319 GKAIFDLKGG
+319 GKAVFDLKGG
-329 AIQNAEST
+329 SIENSEST
-337 GILTA
+337 NFFTA
-342 NDRDEAKSHH
+342 SDRSESLSHH
-352 IIDLEMLPESKVDV
+352 LIDLEMLPESKVDV
-366 GMILNGNVYDN
+366 GMILNGNDYDN

-385 TILKPEENRATFRL
+385 TNLKPEEDRAPFRL

-409 KYVNEADLTM
+409 KYVNESDLTM

-426 MYREGEENQK
+426 MYREAEENQK

-451 LKLENV
+451 LKLENA

-465 KDQLSDK
+465 KDKLSDK

-521 NSVEIGAYEYVLDNS
+521 NNVEIGAYEYVLDNS
-536 LVGSGRDYYLIG
+536 LVGSGREYYLIG
-548 EKAHFI
+548 EKAHII

-565 PTLLKPGNMKTQKG
+565 PALSKPSMKTQKG
-579 VSGNSINLQNSNVE
+579 VSGNSINLQNSNLE
-593 ISPINS
+593 ILPINS
-599 KKYTAELTQGNINLT
+599 KNYTAELTQGNINLT

-653 DAETSTEAIL
+653 DAETSTGAIL
-663 KIERKN
+663 KVERTSAN
-669 AISNVNHR
+669 ANANHR

-730 LYLEGKRALNSKN
+730 LYLDGKRALNSKN

-750 IFHIKGDII
+750 VFHIKGDMI
-759 HEGDNGVNLTFE
+759 HEGDNGVNLTLE
-771 KGSFV
+771 NGSFI

-805 SNAKMTFDKGSRI
+805 SNAKMTFDKGSRV
-818 FLYTSK
+818 FLYTSN
-824 QESEEIRNGDANK
+824 QEAEEIKNGDANK

-843 NEVTLGNNANTVTL
+843 NGITLGNNANTVTL

-881 IVVDGDKG
+881 IVIDGDKG

-909 SINRSIRFFT
+909 NISRSVRFFT
-919 GKLADGFVWKVAN
+919 GKLADGFVWKVAH
-932 PLEVGAYIYDTTLS
+932 PLEVGAYVYDTTLS

-956 VTFNLQEKRRRK
+956 VTFNLKEQRRRQ
-968 AKLTSTAMGFM
+968 AKLTSTAKGFM

-1030 KSVFVGFDRQIGQI
+1030 KSVYVGFDRQIGQI

-1049 GVFLG
+1049 GIFLG
-1054 NTSSSKKYNIY
+1054 NTSASKKYDIY
-1065 SGDGKSEIFHGGAYL
+1065 SGDGKSQIFHGGAYL
-1080 SYRSMLGDGDFILKY
+1080 SYRSVLGDGDFILKY
-1095 SKGKTEYSVLDTVGD
+1095 SKGKTEYGVLDTVGD

-1150 EIDNVNSTASNGLNT
+1150 EIDNINSTASNGLNT

-1217 VDKGIVTFGAG
+1217 VDKGIATFGAG

-1235 HSISLEVVRKESNLL
+1235 HSISLEIVRKESNLL

>member
-1 MNYKKLMMF
+1 MNYKKLTMF

-19 YGEIRIKENGVYKDS
+19 YGEIRVKENDVYKDA

-44 GNPVHTGYGVKT
+44 GDPVHFGYGVKT
-56 GVIFDFMKKSEDT
+56 GIIFDFMKKSEDT
-69 KTQPDIIKNKNISL
+69 KTQPDIIRNKNISL
-83 KDAKFTLLGDIS
+83 KDAKFALLGDIS
-95 NYPNSHR
+95 NYPDSHR

-125 SADFGNKMEVKFGK
+125 SAEFGNAMEIKFGK
-139 MILKN
+139 VILKN
-144 SQIIDEDKATNIEVN
+144 SQIIDEDNATNIKIT
-159 ADPNDPEYD
+159 ADPNAPEY
-168 GALFFAQK
+168 GGELYAQK
-176 NPKNLTS
+176 NPKNLTGFI
-183 LSIERDFPAPLG
+183 IERDFPAPLG
-195 VYDIKLNGDIK
+195 VYDIKINGDIK
-206 VKFSVVNPSNQK
+206 LALTTVNPSNQR
-218 GPGIFHGEG
+218 GPSLYYGEG
-227 SNPVL
+227 ATPAL

-239 SKFRD
+239 SKFRT
-244 LDIFGTPGVDAKGM
+244 LEAFAMPGFDAKGM
-258 LFGDVKDIHTIFDEG
+258 VYGDVRDVHVIFDEG

-278 ESLSSTGANI
+278 QDLSVASTNVI
-288 RFNGGKVKIHSSV
+288 FNGGKVKMHGTV

-306 EAKIFDIGSGIIK
+306 ETKIFENTAGIIK
-319 GKAIFDLKGG
+319 GKAVFDLKGG
-329 AIQNAEST
+329 SIENAEST
-337 GILTA
+337 NFLTA
-342 NDRDEAKSHH
+342 SDRSESLSHH
-352 IIDLEMLPESKVDV
+352 LIDLEMLPESKVDI
-366 GMILNGNVYDN
+366 GMILNGNDYDN
-377 ENPSKILT
+377 EDPGKIMT
-385 TILKPEENRATFRL
+385 TILKPEEDRAPFRL

-409 KYVNEADLTM
+409 KYVNESDLTM

-426 MYREGEENQK
+426 MYREAEENQK

-451 LKLENV
+451 LKLENA

-465 KDQLSDK
+465 KDKLSDK
-472 MVVKHNTI
+472 MVVQNNTI

-489 KNSGSTD
+489 KNSGSSD
-496 TTGREKVVLI
+496 TTGKEKVVLI
-506 EAKKGVDSGVKFRLA
+506 EAKKGVDSGVKFKLA
-521 NSVEIGAYEYVLDNS
+521 NNVEIGAYEYVLDNS
-536 LVGSGRDYYLIG
+536 LVGSGREYYLIG
-548 EKAHFI
+548 EKAHII
-554 PDVPSNVKNDV
+554 PDVSSNVKNDV
-565 PTLLKPGNMKTQKG
+565 PALSKPSMKTQKG
-579 VSGNSINLQNSNVE
+579 VSGNSINLKNSNLE
-593 ISPINS
+593 ILPTNS
-599 KKYTAELTQGNINLT
+599 KNYTVELTGGNINLT

-631 PINIKNSS
+631 PITIKDSA
-639 MVINTKDTNSGVKI
+639 MVINTRDTNSGVKI
-653 DAETSTEAIL
+653 DAETSTGPIL
-663 KIERKN
+663 KVERTSAN
-669 AISNVNHR
+669 ANANHR

-690 KTTPNAI
+690 KTTPSAI

-710 KGDTALDLRNTSM
+710 KGDTALDLRNTSLKM
-723 KIEDGAK
+723 EDGAK
-730 LYLEGKRALNSKN
+730 LYLDGKRALNSKN
-743 SNISGKG
+743 SNVSGKG
-750 IFHIKGDII
+750 VFHIKGDMI
-759 HEGDNGVNLTFE
+759 HEGDNGVNLTLE
-771 KGSFV
+771 NGSFI

-790 SLRFKSGSELRISNL
+790 SLRFKAGSELRLNNL
-805 SNAKMTFDKGSRI
+805 SNAKMTFDKGSRV
-818 FLYTSK
+818 FLYTSN
-824 QESEEIRNGDANK
+824 QEAEEIKNGDANK
-837 SIDQVI
+837 KIDQII
-843 NEVTLGNNANTVTL
+843 NGITLGNNANTVTL

-881 IVVDGDKG
+881 IVIDGDKG
-889 LLKGTGATL
+889 ILKGTGATL

-909 SINRSIRFFT
+909 NISRSVRFFT
-919 GKLADGFVWKVAN
+919 GKLADGFVWKVAH

-956 VTFNLQEKRRRK
+956 VTFNLKEQRRRQ
-968 AKLTSTAMGFM
+968 AKLTSTAKGFM

-993 DDVFKGMSNIEFTKK
+993 DEVFKGMNNIEFTKK
-1008 DSVWAKV
+1008 DSVWARV
-1015 GGTTLETKEGFKSNA
+1015 GGTTLETKEGFKSNG
-1030 KSVFVGFDRQIGQI
+1030 KSVFVGFDRQLGQI

-1049 GVFLG
+1049 GIFLG

-1095 SKGKTEYSVLDTVGD
+1095 SKGKTEYGVLDTVGD

-1235 HSISLEVVRKESNLL
+1235 HSISLEIVRKESNLL

>member
-19 YGEIRIKENGVYKDS
+19 YGEIRIKENEVYKDS

-44 GNPVHTGYGVKT
+44 GNPVYTGYGVKT
-56 GVIFDFMKKSEDT
+56 GIIFDFMKKSEDT
-69 KTQPDIIKNKNISL
+69 KTQPDIIRNKNISL
-83 KDAKFTLLGDIS
+83 KDAKFALIGDIS

-112 FEKGKNYNIKDDP
+112 FEKGKDYNIKDD
-125 SADFGNKMEVKFGK
+125 SSSEFGNKMEIKFGK
-139 MILKN
+139 VILKN
-144 SQIIDEDKATNIEVN
+144 SQIIDEDKATNIEIYN
-159 ADPNDPEYD
+159 NPNGPEY
-168 GALFFAQK
+168 GELFAQK
-176 NPKNLTS
+176 NPKNLTGFI
-183 LSIERDFPAPLG
+183 IERDFPAPLG
-195 VYDIKLNGDIK
+195 VYDIKINGDIK
-206 VKFSVVNPSNQK
+206 LAITTVNPSNQR
-218 GPGIFHGEG
+218 GHNLYYGEG
-227 SNPVL
+227 ATPVL

-239 SKFRD
+239 SKFRT
-244 LDIFGTPGVDAKGM
+244 LEAFAMPGFDAKGM
-258 LFGDVKDIHTIFDEG
+258 VYGDVRDTHVIFDEG

-278 ESLSSTGANI
+278 QDLSVGSTNVI
-288 RFNGGKVKIHSSV
+288 FNGGKVKMHGTV

-306 EAKIFDIGSGIIK
+306 ETKILENTAGIIK
-319 GKAIFDLKGG
+319 GKAVFDLKGG
-329 AIQNAEST
+329 SIENSEST
-337 GILTA
+337 NFFTA
-342 NDRDEAKSHH
+342 SDRSESLSHH
-352 IIDLEMLPESKVDV
+352 LIDLEMLPESKVDV
-366 GMILNGNVYDN
+366 GMILNGNDYDN

-385 TILKPEENRATFRL
+385 TILKPEEDRAPFRL

-409 KYVNEADLTM
+409 KYVNESDLTM

-426 MYREGEENQK
+426 MYREAEENQK

-451 LKLENV
+451 LKLENA

-465 KDQLSDK
+465 KDKLSDK

-521 NSVEIGAYEYVLDNS
+521 NNVEIGAYEYVLDNS
-536 LVGSGRDYYLIG
+536 LVGSGREYYLIG
-548 EKAHFI
+548 EKAHII

-565 PTLLKPGNMKTQKG
+565 PALSKPSMKTQKG
-579 VSGNSINLQNSNVE
+579 VSGNSINLQNSNLE
-593 ISPINS
+593 ILPINS
-599 KKYTAELTQGNINLT
+599 KNYTAELTQGNINLT

-639 MVINTKDTNSGVKI
+639 MVINTKDTNSGVRI
-653 DAETSTEAIL
+653 DAETSTGAIL
-663 KIERKN
+663 KVERTSAN
-669 AISNVNHR
+669 ANANHR

-730 LYLEGKRALNSKN
+730 LYLDGKRALNSKN

-750 IFHIKGDII
+750 VFHIKGDMI
-759 HEGDNGVNLTFE
+759 HEGDNGVNLTLE
-771 KGSFV
+771 NGSFI

-805 SNAKMTFDKGSRI
+805 SNAKMTFDKGSRV
-818 FLYTSK
+818 FLYTSN
-824 QESEEIRNGDANK
+824 QEAEEIKNGDANK

-843 NEVTLGNNANTVTL
+843 NSITLGNNANTVTL

-881 IVVDGDKG
+881 IVIDGDKG

-909 SINRSIRFFT
+909 NISRSVRFFT
-919 GKLADGFVWKVAN
+919 GKLADGFVWKVAH
-932 PLEVGAYIYDTTLS
+932 PLEVGAYVYDTTLS

-956 VTFNLQEKRRRK
+956 VTFNLKEQRRRQ
-968 AKLTSTAMGFM
+968 AKLTSTAKGFM

-1030 KSVFVGFDRQIGQI
+1030 KSVYVGFDRQIGQI

-1049 GVFLG
+1049 GIFLG
-1054 NTSSSKKYNIY
+1054 NTSASKKYDIY
-1065 SGDGKSEIFHGGAYL
+1065 SGDGKSQIFHGGAYL

-1120 KMAAFRFGK
+1120 KMAAFRFGRK
-1129 KLYPFSKEN
+1129 FYPFSKEN

-1217 VDKGIVTFGAG
+1217 VDKGIATFGAG

>member
-19 YGEIRIKENGVYKDS
+19 YGEIRIKENEVYKDS

-56 GVIFDFMKKSEDT
+56 GIIFDFMKKSEDT
-69 KTQPDIIKNKNISL
+69 KTQPDIIRNKNISL
-83 KDAKFTLLGDIS
+83 KDAKFALIGDIS

-112 FEKGKNYNIKDDP
+112 FEKGKDYNIKDIP
-125 SADFGNKMEVKFGK
+125 SSEFGNKMEIKFGK
-139 MILKN
+139 VILKN
-144 SQIIDEDKATNIEVN
+144 SQIIDEDKATNIEIN
-159 ADPNDPEYD
+159 NNPNGPEY
-168 GALFFAQK
+168 GGELFAQK
-176 NPKNLTS
+176 NPKNLTGFI
-183 LSIERDFPAPLG
+183 IERDFPAPLG
-195 VYDIKLNGDIK
+195 VYDIKINGDIK
-206 VKFSVVNPSNQK
+206 LDITTVNPSNQR
-218 GPGIFHGEG
+218 GHNLYYGEG
-227 SNPVL
+227 ATPVL

-239 SKFRD
+239 SKFRT
-244 LDIFGTPGVDAKGM
+244 LQAFAMPGFDAKGM
-258 LFGDVKDIHTIFDEG
+258 VYGDVRDTHVIFDEG

-278 ESLSSTGANI
+278 EDLDVAGTNVI
-288 RFNGGKVKIHSSV
+288 FNGGKVKIHSSV

-306 EAKIFDIGSGIIK
+306 ETRILENTAGIIK
-319 GKAIFDLKGG
+319 GKAVFDLKGG
-329 AIQNAEST
+329 SIENSESANF
-337 GILTA
+337 LTA
-342 NDRDEAKSHH
+342 SDRSEALSHH
-352 IIDLEMLPESKVDV
+352 LIDLEMLPESKVDI
-366 GMILNGNVYDN
+366 GMILNGNDYDS
-377 ENPSKILT
+377 ENPSKIFT
-385 TILKPEENRATFRL
+385 TNLKPEEDRAPFRL

-409 KYVNEADLTM
+409 KYVNESDLTM

-426 MYREGEENQK
+426 MYREAEENQK

-451 LKLENV
+451 LKLENA

-465 KDQLSDK
+465 KDKLSDK

-521 NSVEIGAYEYVLDNS
+521 NNVEIGAYEYVLDNS
-536 LVGSGRDYYLIG
+536 LVGSGREYYLIG
-548 EKAHFI
+548 EKAHII

-565 PTLLKPGNMKTQKG
+565 PALSKPSMKTQKG
-579 VSGNSINLQNSNVE
+579 VSGNSINLQNSNLE
-593 ISPINS
+593 ILPINS
-599 KKYTAELTQGNINLT
+599 KNYTAELTQGNINLT

-639 MVINTKDTNSGVKI
+639 MVINTKDTNSGVRI
-653 DAETSTEAIL
+653 DAETSTGAIL
-663 KIERKN
+663 KVERTSAN
-669 AISNVNHR
+669 ANANHR

-730 LYLEGKRALNSKN
+730 LYLDGKRALNSKN

-750 IFHIKGDII
+750 VFHIKGDMI
-759 HEGDNGVNLTFE
+759 HEGDNGVNLTLE
-771 KGSFV
+771 NGSFI

-805 SNAKMTFDKGSRI
+805 SNAKMTFDKGSRV
-818 FLYTSK
+818 FLYTSN
-824 QESEEIRNGDANK
+824 QEAEEIKNGDANK

-843 NEVTLGNNANTVTL
+843 NSITLGNNANTVTL

-881 IVVDGDKG
+881 IVIDGDKG

-909 SINRSIRFFT
+909 NISRSVRFFT
-919 GKLADGFVWKVAN
+919 GKLADGFVWKVAH
-932 PLEVGAYIYDTTLS
+932 PLEVGAYVYDTTLS

-956 VTFNLQEKRRRK
+956 VTFNLKEQRRRQ
-968 AKLTSTAMGFM
+968 AKLTSTAKGFM

-1030 KSVFVGFDRQIGQI
+1030 KSVYVGFDRQIGQI

-1049 GVFLG
+1049 GIFLG
-1054 NTSSSKKYNIY
+1054 NTSASKKYDIY
-1065 SGDGKSEIFHGGAYL
+1065 SGDGKSQIFHGGAYL

-1120 KMAAFRFGK
+1120 KMAAFRFGRK
-1129 KLYPFSKEN
+1129 FYPFSKEN

-1217 VDKGIVTFGAG
+1217 VDKGIATFGAG

>member
-19 YGEIRIKENGVYKDS
+19 HGEIRIKENEVYKDS

-56 GVIFDFMKKSEDT
+56 GIIFDFMKKSEDT
-69 KTQPDIIKNKNISL
+69 KTQPDIIRNKNISL
-83 KDAKFTLLGDIS
+83 KDAKFALIGDIS

-112 FEKGKNYNIKDDP
+112 FEKGKDYNIKDDP
-125 SADFGNKMEVKFGK
+125 SSEFGNKMEIKFGK
-139 MILKN
+139 VILKN
-144 SQIIDEDKATNIEVN
+144 SQIIDEDKATNIEIN
-159 ADPNDPEYD
+159 NNPNGPEY
-168 GALFFAQK
+168 GELFAQK
-176 NPKNLTS
+176 NPKNLTGFI
-183 LSIERDFPAPLG
+183 IERDFPAPLG
-195 VYDIKLNGDIK
+195 VYDIKINGDIK
-206 VKFSVVNPSNQK
+206 LAITTVNPSNQR
-218 GPGIFHGEG
+218 GHNLYYGEG
-227 SNPVL
+227 ATPVL

-239 SKFRD
+239 SKFRT
-244 LDIFGTPGVDAKGM
+244 LEAFAMPGFDAKGM
-258 LFGDVKDIHTIFDEG
+258 VYGDVRDTHVIFDEG

-278 ESLSSTGANI
+278 QDLSVGSTNVI
-288 RFNGGKVKIHSSV
+288 FNGGKVKMHGTV

-306 EAKIFDIGSGIIK
+306 ETKILENTAGIIK
-319 GKAIFDLKGG
+319 GKAVFDLKGG
-329 AIQNAEST
+329 SIENSEST
-337 GILTA
+337 NFFTA
-342 NDRDEAKSHH
+342 SDRSESLSHH
-352 IIDLEMLPESKVDV
+352 LIDLEMLPESKVDV
-366 GMILNGNVYDN
+366 GMILNGNDYDN

-385 TILKPEENRATFRL
+385 TILKPEEDRAPFRL

-409 KYVNEADLTM
+409 KYVNESDLTM

-426 MYREGEENQK
+426 MYREAEENQK

-451 LKLENV
+451 LKLENA

-465 KDQLSDK
+465 KDKLSDK

-480 SGTGGTIYV
+480 SGTGGTIYI

-521 NSVEIGAYEYVLDNS
+521 NNVEIGAYEYVLDNS
-536 LVGSGRDYYLIG
+536 LVGSGREYYLIG
-548 EKAHFI
+548 EKAHII

-565 PTLLKPGNMKTQKG
+565 PALSKPSMKTQKG
-579 VSGNSINLQNSNVE
+579 VSGNSINLQNSNLE
-593 ISPINS
+593 ILPINS
-599 KKYTAELTQGNINLT
+599 KNYTAELTQGNINLT

-653 DAETSTEAIL
+653 DAETSTGAIL
-663 KIERKN
+663 KVERTSAN
-669 AISNVNHR
+669 ANANHR

-750 IFHIKGDII
+750 IFHIKGDMI
-759 HEGDNGVNLTFE
+759 HEGDNGVNLTLE
-771 KGSFV
+771 NGSFI

-843 NEVTLGNNANTVTL
+843 NDVTLGNNANTVTL

-909 SINRSIRFFT
+909 NISRSIRFFT

-946 QTKDDKGITR
+946 QTKDNKGITR

-1049 GVFLG
+1049 GIFLG
-1054 NTSSSKKYNIY
+1054 NTSASKKYDIY

-1095 SKGKTEYSVLDTVGD
+1095 SKGKTEYGVLDTVGD

-1120 KMAAFRFGK
+1120 KMAAFRFGRK
-1129 KLYPFSKEN
+1129 FYPFSKEN

-1217 VDKGIVTFGAG
+1217 VDKGIATFGAG

-1235 HSISLEVVRKESNLL
+1235 HSISLEIVRKESNLL

>member
-19 YGEIRIKENGVYKDS
+19 YGEIRIKENEVYKDS

-69 KTQPDIIKNKNISL
+69 KTQPDIIRNKNISL
-83 KDAKFTLLGDIS
+83 KDAKFALIGDIS

-112 FEKGKNYNIKDDP
+112 FEKGKDYNIKDDP
-125 SADFGNKMEVKFGK
+125 SSEFGNKMEIKFGK
-139 MILKN
+139 VILKN
-144 SQIIDEDKATNIEVN
+144 SQIIDEDKATNIEIYN
-159 ADPNDPEYD
+159 DPNGPEY
-168 GALFFAQK
+168 GGELFAQK
-176 NPKNLTS
+176 NPKNLTG
-183 LSIERDFPAPLG
+183 LSIERDLLTAPG
-195 VYDIKLNGDIK
+195 VYDLKLNGDIK
-206 VKFSVVNPSNQK
+206 LAITTVNPSNQR
-218 GPGIFHGEG
+218 GPSLYYGEG
-227 SNPVL
+227 ATPVL

-239 SKFRD
+239 SKFRT
-244 LDIFGTPGVDAKGM
+244 LEAFAMPGFDAKGM
-258 LFGDVKDIHTIFDEG
+258 VYGDVRDTHVIFDEG

-278 ESLSSTGANI
+278 QDLSVGSTNVI
-288 RFNGGKVKIHSSV
+288 FNGGKVKMHGTV

-306 EAKIFDIGSGIIK
+306 ETKILENTAGIIK
-319 GKAIFDLKGG
+319 GKAVFDLKGG
-329 AIQNAEST
+329 SIENSEST
-337 GILTA
+337 NFFTA
-342 NDRDEAKSHH
+342 SDRSESLSHH
-352 IIDLEMLPESKVDV
+352 LIDLEMLPESKVDV
-366 GMILNGNVYDN
+366 GMILNGNDYDN

-385 TILKPEENRATFRL
+385 TILKPEEDRAPFRL

-409 KYVNEADLTM
+409 KYVNESDLTM

-426 MYREGEENQK
+426 MYREAEENQK

-451 LKLENV
+451 LKLENA

-465 KDQLSDK
+465 KDKLSDK

-521 NSVEIGAYEYVLDNS
+521 NNVEIGAYEYVLDNS
-536 LVGSGRDYYLIG
+536 LVGSGREYYLIG
-548 EKAHFI
+548 EKAHII

-565 PTLLKPGNMKTQKG
+565 PALSKPSMKTQKG
-579 VSGNSINLQNSNVE
+579 VSGNSINLQNSNLE
-593 ISPINS
+593 ILPINS
-599 KKYTAELTQGNINLT
+599 KNYTAELTQGNINLT

-653 DAETSTEAIL
+653 DAETSTGAIL
-663 KIERKN
+663 KVERTSAN
-669 AISNVNHR
+669 ANTNHR

-730 LYLEGKRALNSKN
+730 LYLDGKRALNSKN

-750 IFHIKGDII
+750 VFHIKGDMI
-759 HEGDNGVNLTFE
+759 HEGDNGVNLTLE
-771 KGSFV
+771 NGSFI

-805 SNAKMTFDKGSRI
+805 SNAKMTFDKGSRV
-818 FLYTSK
+818 FLYTSN
-824 QESEEIRNGDANK
+824 QEAEEIKNGDANK

-843 NEVTLGNNANTVTL
+843 NGITLGNNANTVTL

-881 IVVDGDKG
+881 IVIDGDKG

-909 SINRSIRFFT
+909 NISRSVRFFT
-919 GKLADGFVWKVAN
+919 GKLADGFVWKVAH
-932 PLEVGAYIYDTTLS
+932 PLEVGAYVYDTTLS

-956 VTFNLQEKRRRK
+956 VTFNLKEQRRRQ
-968 AKLTSTAMGFM
+968 AKLTSTAKGFM

-1049 GVFLG
+1049 GIFLG

-1095 SKGKTEYSVLDTVGD
+1095 SKGKTEYGVLDTVGD

-1138 LYIEPAIQVSYG
+1138 LYVEPAIQVSYG

-1235 HSISLEVVRKESNLL
+1235 HSISLEIVRKESNLL

>member
-19 YGEIRIKENGVYKDS
+19 YGEIRIKENEVYKDS

-69 KTQPDIIKNKNISL
+69 KTQPDIIRNKNISL
-83 KDAKFTLLGDIS
+83 KDAKFALIGDIS

-112 FEKGKNYNIKDDP
+112 FEKGKDYNIKDDP
-125 SADFGNKMEVKFGK
+125 SSEFGNKMEIKFGK
-139 MILKN
+139 VILKN
-144 SQIIDEDKATNIEVN
+144 SQIIDEDKATNIEIN
-159 ADPNDPEYD
+159 NNPNGPEY
-168 GALFFAQK
+168 GELFAQK
-176 NPKNLTS
+176 NPKNLTGFI
-183 LSIERDFPAPLG
+183 IERDFPAPLG
-195 VYDIKLNGDIK
+195 VYDIKINGDIK
-206 VKFSVVNPSNQK
+206 LAITTVNPSNQR
-218 GPGIFHGEG
+218 GHNLYYGEG
-227 SNPVL
+227 ATPVL

-239 SKFRD
+239 SKFRT
-244 LDIFGTPGVDAKGM
+244 LEAFAMPGFDAKGM
-258 LFGDVKDIHTIFDEG
+258 VYGDVRDTHVIFDEG

-278 ESLSSTGANI
+278 QDLSVGSTNVI
-288 RFNGGKVKIHSSV
+288 FNGGKVKMHGTV

-306 EAKIFDIGSGIIK
+306 ETKILENTAGIIK
-319 GKAIFDLKGG
+319 GKAVFDLKGG
-329 AIQNAEST
+329 SIENSEST
-337 GILTA
+337 NFFTA
-342 NDRDEAKSHH
+342 SDRSESLSHH
-352 IIDLEMLPESKVDV
+352 LIDLEMLPESKVDV
-366 GMILNGNVYDN
+366 GMILNGNDYDN

-385 TILKPEENRATFRL
+385 TILKPEEDRAPFRL

-409 KYVNEADLTM
+409 KYVNESDLTM

-426 MYREGEENQK
+426 MYREAEENQK

-451 LKLENV
+451 LKLENT

-465 KDQLSDK
+465 KDKLSDK

-521 NSVEIGAYEYVLDNS
+521 NNVEIGAYEYVLDNS
-536 LVGSGRDYYLIG
+536 LVGSGREYYLIG
-548 EKAHFI
+548 EKAHII

-565 PTLLKPGNMKTQKG
+565 PALSKPSMKTQKG
-579 VSGNSINLQNSNVE
+579 VSGNSINLKNSNLE
-593 ISPINS
+593 ILPINS
-599 KKYTAELTQGNINLT
+599 KNYTAELTGGNINLT

-653 DAETSTEAIL
+653 DAETSTGAIL
-663 KIERKN
+663 KVERTSAN
-669 AISNVNHR
+669 ANANHR

-730 LYLEGKRALNSKN
+730 LYLDGKRALNSKN

-750 IFHIKGDII
+750 VFHIKGDMI
-759 HEGDNGVNLTFE
+759 HEGDNGVNLTLE
-771 KGSFV
+771 NGSFI

-805 SNAKMTFDKGSRI
+805 SNAKMTFDKGSRV
-818 FLYTSK
+818 FLYTSN
-824 QESEEIRNGDANK
+824 QEAEEIKNGDANK

-843 NEVTLGNNANTVTL
+843 NGITLGNNANTVTL

-909 SINRSIRFFT
+909 NISRSVRFFT
-919 GKLADGFVWKVAN
+919 GKLADGFVWKVAH
-932 PLEVGAYIYDTTLS
+932 PLEVGAYVYDTTLS

-956 VTFNLQEKRRRK
+956 VTFNLKEQRRRQ
-968 AKLTSTAMGFM
+968 AKLTSTAKGFM

-1049 GVFLG
+1049 GIFLG

-1095 SKGKTEYSVLDTVGD
+1095 SKGKTEYGVLDTVGD

-1217 VDKGIVTFGAG
+1217 VDKGIATFGAG

-1235 HSISLEVVRKESNLL
+1235 HSISLEIVRKESNLL

>member
-19 YGEIRIKENGVYKDS
+19 YGEIRIKENEVYKDS

-56 GVIFDFMKKSEDT
+56 GIIFDFMKKSEDT
-69 KTQPDIIKNKNISL
+69 KTQPDIIRNKNISL
-83 KDAKFTLLGDIS
+83 KDAKFALIGDIS

-112 FEKGKNYNIKDDP
+112 FEKGKDYNIKDSP
-125 SADFGNKMEVKFGK
+125 SSEFGNKMEIKFGK
-139 MILKN
+139 VILKN
-144 SQIIDEDKATNIEVN
+144 SQIIDEDKATNIEIN
-159 ADPNDPEYD
+159 NNPNGPEY
-168 GALFFAQK
+168 GGELFAQK
-176 NPKNLTS
+176 NPKNLTGFI
-183 LSIERDFPAPLG
+183 IERDFPAPLG
-195 VYDIKLNGDIK
+195 VYDIKINGDIK
-206 VKFSVVNPSNQK
+206 LDITTVNPSNQR
-218 GPGIFHGEG
+218 GHNLYYGEG
-227 SNPVL
+227 ATPVL

-239 SKFRD
+239 SKFRT
-244 LDIFGTPGVDAKGM
+244 LQAFAMPGFDAKGM
-258 LFGDVKDIHTIFDEG
+258 VYGDVRDTHVIFDEG

-278 ESLSSTGANI
+278 EDLDVAGTNVI
-288 RFNGGKVKIHSSV
+288 FNGGKVKIHSSV

-306 EAKIFDIGSGIIK
+306 ETRILENTAGIIK
-319 GKAIFDLKGG
+319 GKAVFDLKGG
-329 AIQNAEST
+329 SIENSESANF
-337 GILTA
+337 LTA
-342 NDRDEAKSHH
+342 SDRSEALSHH
-352 IIDLEMLPESKVDV
+352 LIDLEMLPESKVDI
-366 GMILNGNVYDN
+366 GMILNGNDYDS
-377 ENPSKILT
+377 ENPSKIFT
-385 TILKPEENRATFRL
+385 TNLKPEEDRAPFRL

-409 KYVNEADLTM
+409 KYVNESDLTM

-426 MYREGEENQK
+426 MYREGEENEK
-436 LNSTNKG
+436 LSSTNKG

-451 LKLENV
+451 LKLENA

-472 MVVKHNTI
+472 MIVKHNTI

-536 LVGSGRDYYLIG
+536 LVGSGREYYLIG
-548 EKAHFI
+548 EKAHII

-565 PTLLKPGNMKTQKG
+565 PALSKPSMKTQKG
-579 VSGNSINLQNSNVE
+579 VSGNSINLQNSNLE
-593 ISPINS
+593 ILPINS
-599 KKYTAELTQGNINLT
+599 KNYTAELTGGNINLT

-631 PINIKNSS
+631 PITIKDSA
-639 MVINTKDTNSGVKI
+639 MLINTKDTNSGVKI
-653 DAETSTEAIL
+653 DAETSTGAIL
-663 KIERKN
+663 KVERTSAN
-669 AISNVNHR
+669 ANANHR

-730 LYLEGKRALNSKN
+730 LYLDGKRALNSKN

-750 IFHIKGDII
+750 VFHIKGDMI
-759 HEGDNGVNLTFE
+759 HEGDNGVNLTLE
-771 KGSFV
+771 NGSFI

-843 NEVTLGNNANTVTL
+843 NGITLGNNANTVTL

-881 IVVDGDKG
+881 IVIDGDKG

-909 SINRSIRFFT
+909 NISRSVRFFT
-919 GKLADGFVWKVAN
+919 GKLADGFVWKVAH
-932 PLEVGAYIYDTTLS
+932 PLEVGAYVYDTTLS

-956 VTFNLQEKRRRK
+956 VTFNLKEQRRRK
-968 AKLTSTAMGFM
+968 AKLTSTAKGFM

-1030 KSVFVGFDRQIGQI
+1030 KSVYVGFDRQIGQI

-1049 GVFLG
+1049 GIFLG
-1054 NTSSSKKYNIY
+1054 NTSASKKYDIY
-1065 SGDGKSEIFHGGAYL
+1065 SGDGKSQIFHGGAYL

-1120 KMAAFRFGK
+1120 KMAAFRFGRK
-1129 KLYPFSKEN
+1129 FYPFSKEN

-1217 VDKGIVTFGAG
+1217 VDKGIATFGAG

>member
-19 YGEIRIKENGVYKDS
+19 YGEIRIKENEVYKDS

-56 GVIFDFMKKSEDT
+56 GIIFDFMKKSEDT
-69 KTQPDIIKNKNISL
+69 KTQPDIIRNKNISL
-83 KDAKFTLLGDIS
+83 KDAKFALIGDIS

-112 FEKGKNYNIKDDP
+112 FEKGKDYNIKDIP
-125 SADFGNKMEVKFGK
+125 SSEFGNKMEIKFGK
-139 MILKN
+139 VILKN
-144 SQIIDEDKATNIEVN
+144 SQIIDEDKATNIEIN
-159 ADPNDPEYD
+159 NNPNGPEY
-168 GALFFAQK
+168 GELFAQK
-176 NPKNLTS
+176 NPKNLTGFI
-183 LSIERDFPAPLG
+183 IERDFPAPLG
-195 VYDIKLNGDIK
+195 VYDIKINGDIK
-206 VKFSVVNPSNQK
+206 LDITTVNPSNQR
-218 GPGIFHGEG
+218 GHNLYYGEG
-227 SNPVL
+227 ATPVL

-239 SKFRD
+239 SKFRT
-244 LDIFGTPGVDAKGM
+244 LQAFAMPGFDAKGM
-258 LFGDVKDIHTIFDEG
+258 VYGDVRDTHVIFDEG

-278 ESLSSTGANI
+278 EDLDVAGTNVI
-288 RFNGGKVKIHSSV
+288 FNGGKVKIHSSV

-306 EAKIFDIGSGIIK
+306 ETRILENTAGIIK
-319 GKAIFDLKGG
+319 GKAVFDLKGG
-329 AIQNAEST
+329 SIENSESANF
-337 GILTA
+337 LTA
-342 NDRDEAKSHH
+342 SDRSEALSHH
-352 IIDLEMLPESKVDV
+352 LIDLEMLPESKVDI
-366 GMILNGNVYDN
+366 GMILNGNDYDS
-377 ENPSKILT
+377 ENPSKIFT
-385 TILKPEENRATFRL
+385 TNLKPEEDRAPFRL

-409 KYVNEADLTM
+409 KYVNESDLTM

-426 MYREGEENQK
+426 MYREAEENQK

-451 LKLENV
+451 LKLENA

-465 KDQLSDK
+465 KDKLSDK

-521 NSVEIGAYEYVLDNS
+521 NNVEIGAYEYVLDNS
-536 LVGSGRDYYLIG
+536 LVGSGREYYLIG
-548 EKAHFI
+548 EKAHII

-565 PTLLKPGNMKTQKG
+565 PALSKPSMKTQKG
-579 VSGNSINLQNSNVE
+579 VSGNSINLQNSNLE
-593 ISPINS
+593 ILPINS
-599 KKYTAELTQGNINLT
+599 KNYTAELTQGNINLT

-639 MVINTKDTNSGVKI
+639 MVINTKDTNSGVRI
-653 DAETSTEAIL
+653 DAETSTGAIL
-663 KIERKN
+663 KVERTSAN
-669 AISNVNHR
+669 ANANHR

-730 LYLEGKRALNSKN
+730 LYLDGKRALNSKN

-750 IFHIKGDII
+750 VFHIKGDMI
-759 HEGDNGVNLTFE
+759 HEGDNGVNLTLE
-771 KGSFV
+771 NGSFI

-790 SLRFKSGSELRISNL
+790 SLRFKAGSELRLNNL
-805 SNAKMTFDKGSRI
+805 SNAKMTFDKGSRV
-818 FLYTSK
+818 FLYTSN
-824 QESEEIRNGDANK
+824 QEVEEIKNGDANK
-837 SIDQVI
+837 GIDQII
-843 NEVTLGNNANTVTL
+843 NGITLGNNANTVTL

-881 IVVDGDKG
+881 IVIDGDKG

-909 SINRSIRFFT
+909 NISRSVRFFT
-919 GKLADGFVWKVAN
+919 GKLADGFVWKVAH
-932 PLEVGAYIYDTTLS
+932 PLEVGAYVYDTTLS

-956 VTFNLQEKRRRK
+956 VTFNLKEQRRRQ
-968 AKLTSTAMGFM
+968 AKLTSTAKGFM

-1049 GVFLG
+1049 GIFLG
-1054 NTSSSKKYNIY
+1054 NTSASKKYDIY

-1120 KMAAFRFGK
+1120 KMAAFRFGRK
-1129 KLYPFSKEN
+1129 FYPFSKEN

-1217 VDKGIVTFGAG
+1217 VDKGIATFGAG

>member
-19 YGEIRIKENGVYKDS
+19 YGEIRIKENEVYKDS

-69 KTQPDIIKNKNISL
+69 KTQPDIIRNKNISL
-83 KDAKFTLLGDIS
+83 KDAKFALIGDIS

-112 FEKGKNYNIKDDP
+112 FEKGKDYNIKDDP
-125 SADFGNKMEVKFGK
+125 SSEFGNKMEIKFGK
-139 MILKN
+139 VILKN
-144 SQIIDEDKATNIEVN
+144 SQIIDEDKATNIEIN
-159 ADPNDPEYD
+159 NNPNGPEY
-168 GALFFAQK
+168 GELFAQK
-176 NPKNLTS
+176 NPKNLTGFI
-183 LSIERDFPAPLG
+183 IERDFPAPLG
-195 VYDIKLNGDIK
+195 VYDIKINGDIK
-206 VKFSVVNPSNQK
+206 LAITTVNPSNQR
-218 GPGIFHGEG
+218 GHNLYYGEG
-227 SNPVL
+227 ATPVL

-239 SKFRD
+239 SKFRT
-244 LDIFGTPGVDAKGM
+244 LEAFAMPGFDAKGM
-258 LFGDVKDIHTIFDEG
+258 VYGDVRDTHVIFDEG

-278 ESLSSTGANI
+278 QDLSVGSTNVI
-288 RFNGGKVKIHSSV
+288 FNGGKVKMHGTV

-306 EAKIFDIGSGIIK
+306 ETKILENTAGIIK
-319 GKAIFDLKGG
+319 GKAVFDLKGG
-329 AIQNAEST
+329 SIENSEST
-337 GILTA
+337 NFFTA
-342 NDRDEAKSHH
+342 SDRSESLSHH
-352 IIDLEMLPESKVDV
+352 LIDLEMLPESKVDV
-366 GMILNGNVYDN
+366 GMILNGNDYDN

-385 TILKPEENRATFRL
+385 TILKPEEDRAPFRL

-409 KYVNEADLTM
+409 KYVNESDLTM

-426 MYREGEENQK
+426 MYREAEENQK

-451 LKLENV
+451 LKLENT

-465 KDQLSDK
+465 KDKLSDK

-521 NSVEIGAYEYVLDNS
+521 NNVEIGAYEYVLDNS
-536 LVGSGRDYYLIG
+536 LVGSGREYYLIG
-548 EKAHFI
+548 EKAHII

-565 PTLLKPGNMKTQKG
+565 PALSKPSMKTQKG
-579 VSGNSINLQNSNVE
+579 VSGNSINLKNSNLE
-593 ISPINS
+593 ILPINS
-599 KKYTAELTQGNINLT
+599 KNYTAELTGGNINLT

-653 DAETSTEAIL
+653 DAETSTGAIL
-663 KIERKN
+663 KVERTSAN
-669 AISNVNHR
+669 ANANHR

-730 LYLEGKRALNSKN
+730 LYLDGKRALNSKN

-750 IFHIKGDII
+750 VFHIKGDMI

-805 SNAKMTFDKGSRI
+805 SNAKMTFDKGSRV
-818 FLYTSK
+818 FLYTSN
-824 QESEEIRNGDANK
+824 QEAEEIKNGDANK

-843 NEVTLGNNANTVTL
+843 NGITLGNNANTVTL

-909 SINRSIRFFT
+909 NISRSVRFFT
-919 GKLADGFVWKVAN
+919 GKLADGFVWKVAH
-932 PLEVGAYIYDTTLS
+932 PLEVGAYVYDTTLS

-956 VTFNLQEKRRRK
+956 VTFNLKEQRRRQ
-968 AKLTSTAMGFM
+968 AKLTSTAKGFM

-1030 KSVFVGFDRQIGQI
+1030 KSVYVGFDRQIGQI

-1049 GVFLG
+1049 GIFLG
-1054 NTSSSKKYNIY
+1054 NTSASKKYDIY
-1065 SGDGKSEIFHGGAYL
+1065 SGDGKSQIFHGGAYL

-1095 SKGKTEYSVLDTVGD
+1095 SKGKTEYGVLDTVGD

-1217 VDKGIVTFGAG
+1217 VDKGIATFGAG

-1235 HSISLEVVRKESNLL
+1235 HSISLEIVRKESNLL

>member
-1 MNYKKLMMF
+1 
-10 TMFLLSLSS
+10 
-19 YGEIRIKENGVYKDS
+19 
-34 LKNQNSIRLV
+34 
-44 GNPVHTGYGVKT
+44 
-56 GVIFDFMKKSEDT
+56 
-69 KTQPDIIKNKNISL
+69 
-83 KDAKFTLLGDIS
+83 
-95 NYPNSHR
+95 
-102 VGIIENSKIT
+102 
-112 FEKGKNYNIKDDP
+112 
-125 SADFGNKMEVKFGK
+125 
-139 MILKN
+139 
-144 SQIIDEDKATNIEVN
+144 
-159 ADPNDPEYD
+159 
-168 GALFFAQK
+168 
-176 NPKNLTS
+176 
-183 LSIERDFPAPLG
+183 
-195 VYDIKLNGDIK
+195 
-206 VKFSVVNPSNQK
+206 
-218 GPGIFHGEG
+218 
-227 SNPVL
+227 
-232 KFGKNTR
+232 
-239 SKFRD
+239 
-244 LDIFGTPGVDAKGM
+244 
-258 LFGDVKDIHTIFDEG
+258 
-273 SEVEM
+273 
-278 ESLSSTGANI
+278 
-288 RFNGGKVKIHSSV
+288 
-301 NYLNI
+301 
-306 EAKIFDIGSGIIK
+306 
-319 GKAIFDLKGG
+319 
-329 AIQNAEST
+329 
-337 GILTA
+337 
-342 NDRDEAKSHH
+342 
-352 IIDLEMLPESKVDV
+352 
-366 GMILNGNVYDN
+366 
-377 ENPSKILT
+377 
-385 TILKPEENRATFRL
+385 
-399 QFDNNTKLYL
+399 
-409 KYVNEADLTM
+409 
-419 KQGSHLY
+419 
-426 MYREGEENQK
+426 MYREAEENQK

-451 LKLENV
+451 LKLENA

-465 KDQLSDK
+465 KDKLSDK

-489 KNSGSTD
+489 KNSGSSD

-506 EAKKGVDSGVKFRLA
+506 EAKKGVDSGVKFKLA
-521 NSVEIGAYEYVLDNS
+521 NNVEIGAYEYVLDNS
-536 LVGSGRDYYLIG
+536 LVGSGREYYLIG
-548 EKAHFI
+548 EKAHII
-554 PDVPSNVKNDV
+554 PDVPSNVKNNV
-565 PTLLKPGNMKTQKG
+565 PALSKPSMKTQKG
-579 VSGNSINLQNSNVE
+579 VSGNSINLKNSNLE
-593 ISPINS
+593 ILPINS
-599 KKYTAELTQGNINLT
+599 KNYTAELTGGNINLT

-631 PINIKNSS
+631 PITIKDSA

-653 DAETSTEAIL
+653 DAETSTGPIL
-663 KIERKN
+663 KVERTSAN
-669 AISNVNHR
+669 ANANYR

-690 KTTPNAI
+690 KTTPSAI
-697 TLGKNTVTQIYNP
+697 SLGKNTVTQIYNP

-730 LYLEGKRALNSKN
+730 LYLEGNRALNSKN

-750 IFHIKGDII
+750 VFHIKGDMI
-759 HEGDNGVNLTFE
+759 HEGDNGVNLTLE
-771 KGSFV
+771 NGSFI

-790 SLRFKSGSELRISNL
+790 SLRFKAGSELRISNL
-805 SNAKMTFDKGSRI
+805 SNAKMTFDK
-818 FLYTSK
+818 
-824 QESEEIRNGDANK
+824 EIKNGDANK

-843 NEVTLGNNANTVTL
+843 NGITLGNNANTVTL

-881 IVVDGDKG
+881 IVIDGDKG

-909 SINRSIRFFT
+909 NISRSVRFFT
-919 GKLADGFVWKVAN
+919 GKLADGFVWKVAH

-956 VTFNLQEKRRRK
+956 VTFNLKEQRRRQ

-979 ENTYADYFQELGTV
+979 ENTYSDYFQELGTV

-1049 GVFLG
+1049 GIFLG

-1095 SKGKTEYSVLDTVGD
+1095 SKGKTEYGVLDTVGD
-1110 KISNKYDYSS
+1110 KISNKYNYSS

-1235 HSISLEVVRKESNLL
+1235 HSISLEIVRKESNLL

>member
-19 YGEIRIKENGVYKDS
+19 YGEIRIKENEVYKDS

-69 KTQPDIIKNKNISL
+69 KTQPDIIRNKNISL
-83 KDAKFTLLGDIS
+83 KDAKFALIGDIS

-112 FEKGKNYNIKDDP
+112 FEKGKDYNIKDDP
-125 SADFGNKMEVKFGK
+125 SSEFGNKMEIKFGK
-139 MILKN
+139 VILKN
-144 SQIIDEDKATNIEVN
+144 SQIIDEDKAINIEIN
-159 ADPNDPEYD
+159 NNPNGPEY
-168 GALFFAQK
+168 GELFAQK
-176 NPKNLTS
+176 NPKNLTGFI
-183 LSIERDFPAPLG
+183 IERDFPAPLG
-195 VYDIKLNGDIK
+195 VYDIKINGDIK
-206 VKFSVVNPSNQK
+206 LAITTVNPSNQR
-218 GPGIFHGEG
+218 GHNLYYGEG
-227 SNPVL
+227 ATPVL

-239 SKFRD
+239 SKFRT
-244 LDIFGTPGVDAKGM
+244 LEAFAMPGFDAKGM
-258 LFGDVKDIHTIFDEG
+258 VYGDVRDTHVIFDEG

-278 ESLSSTGANI
+278 QDLSVGSTNVI
-288 RFNGGKVKIHSSV
+288 FNGGKVKMHGTV

-306 EAKIFDIGSGIIK
+306 ETKILENTAGIIK
-319 GKAIFDLKGG
+319 GKAVFDLKGG
-329 AIQNAEST
+329 SIENSEST
-337 GILTA
+337 NFFTA
-342 NDRDEAKSHH
+342 SDRSESLSHH
-352 IIDLEMLPESKVDV
+352 LIDLEMLPESKVDV
-366 GMILNGNVYDN
+366 GMILNGNDYDN

-385 TILKPEENRATFRL
+385 TILKPEEDRAPFRL

-409 KYVNEADLTM
+409 KYVNESDLTM

-426 MYREGEENQK
+426 MYREAEENQK

-451 LKLENV
+451 LKLENT

-465 KDQLSDK
+465 KDKLSDK

-521 NSVEIGAYEYVLDNS
+521 NNVEIGAYEYVLDNS
-536 LVGSGRDYYLIG
+536 LVGSGREYYLIG
-548 EKAHFI
+548 EKAHII

-565 PTLLKPGNMKTQKG
+565 PALSKPSMKTQKG
-579 VSGNSINLQNSNVE
+579 VSGNSINLKNSNLE
-593 ISPINS
+593 ILPINS
-599 KKYTAELTQGNINLT
+599 KNYTAELTGGNINLT

-653 DAETSTEAIL
+653 DAETSTGAIL
-663 KIERKN
+663 KVERTSAN
-669 AISNVNHR
+669 ANANHR

-730 LYLEGKRALNSKN
+730 LYLDGKRALNSKN

-750 IFHIKGDII
+750 VFHIKGDMI
-759 HEGDNGVNLTFE
+759 HEGDNGVNLTLE
-771 KGSFV
+771 NGSFI

-805 SNAKMTFDKGSRI
+805 SNAKMTFDKGSRV
-818 FLYTSK
+818 FLYTSN
-824 QESEEIRNGDANK
+824 QEAEEIKNGDANK

-843 NEVTLGNNANTVTL
+843 NGITLGNNANTVTL
-857 TGVVEMNDVDI
+857 TGVVEMNDVAI

-909 SINRSIRFFT
+909 NISRSVRFFT
-919 GKLADGFVWKVAN
+919 GKLADGFVWKVAH
-932 PLEVGAYIYDTTLS
+932 PLEVGAYVYDTTLS

-956 VTFNLQEKRRRK
+956 VTFNLKEQRRRQ
-968 AKLTSTAMGFM
+968 AKLTSTAKGFM

-1030 KSVFVGFDRQIGQI
+1030 KSVYVGFDRQIGQI

-1049 GVFLG
+1049 GIFLG
-1054 NTSSSKKYNIY
+1054 NTSASKKYDIY
-1065 SGDGKSEIFHGGAYL
+1065 SGDGKSQIFHGGAYL

-1095 SKGKTEYSVLDTVGD
+1095 SKGKTEYGVLDTVGD

-1217 VDKGIVTFGAG
+1217 VDKGIATFGAG

-1235 HSISLEVVRKESNLL
+1235 HSISLEIVRKESNLL

>member
-1 MNYKKLMMF
+1 
-10 TMFLLSLSS
+10 MFLLSLSS
-19 YGEIRIKENGVYKDS
+19 YGEIRIKENEVYKDS

-56 GVIFDFMKKSEDT
+56 GIIFDFMKKSEDT
-69 KTQPDIIKNKNISL
+69 KTQPDIIRNKNISL
-83 KDAKFTLLGDIS
+83 KDAKFALIGDIS

-112 FEKGKNYNIKDDP
+112 FEKGKDYNIKDDP
-125 SADFGNKMEVKFGK
+125 SSEFGNKMEIKFGK
-139 MILKN
+139 VILKN
-144 SQIIDEDKATNIEVN
+144 SQIIDEDKATNIEIN
-159 ADPNDPEYD
+159 NNPNGPEY
-168 GALFFAQK
+168 GELFAQK
-176 NPKNLTS
+176 NPKNLTGFI
-183 LSIERDFPAPLG
+183 IERDFPAPLG
-195 VYDIKLNGDIK
+195 VYDIKINGDIK
-206 VKFSVVNPSNQK
+206 LAITTVNPSNQR
-218 GPGIFHGEG
+218 GHNLYYGEG
-227 SNPVL
+227 ATPVL

-239 SKFRD
+239 SKFRT
-244 LDIFGTPGVDAKGM
+244 LEAFAMPGFDAKGM
-258 LFGDVKDIHTIFDEG
+258 VYGDVRDTHVIFDEG

-278 ESLSSTGANI
+278 QDLSVGSTNVI
-288 RFNGGKVKIHSSV
+288 FNGGKVKMHGTV

-306 EAKIFDIGSGIIK
+306 ETKILENTAGIIK
-319 GKAIFDLKGG
+319 GKAVFDLKGG
-329 AIQNAEST
+329 SIENSEST
-337 GILTA
+337 NFFTA
-342 NDRDEAKSHH
+342 SDRSESLSHH
-352 IIDLEMLPESKVDV
+352 LIDLEMLPESKVDV
-366 GMILNGNVYDN
+366 GMILNGNDYDN

-385 TILKPEENRATFRL
+385 TILKPEEDRAPFRL

-409 KYVNEADLTM
+409 KYVNESDLTM

-426 MYREGEENQK
+426 MYREAEENQK

-451 LKLENV
+451 LKLENA

-465 KDQLSDK
+465 KDKLSDK

-521 NSVEIGAYEYVLDNS
+521 NNVEIGAYEYVLDNS
-536 LVGSGRDYYLIG
+536 LVGSGREYYLIG
-548 EKAHFI
+548 EKAHII

-565 PTLLKPGNMKTQKG
+565 PALSKPSMKTQKG
-579 VSGNSINLQNSNVE
+579 VSGNSINLQNSNLE
-593 ISPINS
+593 ILPINS
-599 KKYTAELTQGNINLT
+599 KNYTAELTQGNINLT

-631 PINIKNSS
+631 PITIKDSA
-639 MVINTKDTNSGVKI
+639 MLINTKDTNSGVKI
-653 DAETSTEAIL
+653 DAETSTGPIL
-663 KIERKN
+663 KVERTS
-669 AISNVNHR
+669 ANVNTNHR
-677 DLFVNGTFKVIGN
+677 DFFVNGTFKVIGN

-710 KGDTALDLRNTSM
+710 KGDTALDLRNTSI

-730 LYLEGKRALNSKN
+730 LYLDGKRALNSKN

-750 IFHIKGDII
+750 VFHIKGDMI
-759 HEGDNGVNLTFE
+759 HEGDNGVNLTLE
-771 KGSFV
+771 NGSFI

-805 SNAKMTFDKGSRI
+805 SNAKMTFDKGSRV
-818 FLYTSK
+818 FLYTSN
-824 QESEEIRNGDANK
+824 QEAEEIKNGDANK

-843 NEVTLGNNANTVTL
+843 NGITLGNNANTVTL

-881 IVVDGDKG
+881 IVIDGDKG

-909 SINRSIRFFT
+909 NISRSVRFFT
-919 GKLADGFVWKVAN
+919 GKLADGFVWKVAH

-946 QTKDDKGITR
+946 QTKDNKGITR

-1049 GVFLG
+1049 GIFLG

-1095 SKGKTEYSVLDTVGD
+1095 SKGKTEYGVLDTVGD

-1235 HSISLEVVRKESNLL
+1235 HSISLEIVRKESNLL

>member
-19 YGEIRIKENGVYKDS
+19 YGEIRIKENEVYKDS

-56 GVIFDFMKKSEDT
+56 GIIFDFMKKSEDT
-69 KTQPDIIKNKNISL
+69 KTQPDIIRNKNISL
-83 KDAKFTLLGDIS
+83 KDAKFALIGDIS

-112 FEKGKNYNIKDDP
+112 FEKGKDYNIKDIP
-125 SADFGNKMEVKFGK
+125 SSEFGNKMEIKFGK
-139 MILKN
+139 VILKN
-144 SQIIDEDKATNIEVN
+144 SQIIDEDKATNIEIN
-159 ADPNDPEYD
+159 NNPNGPEY
-168 GALFFAQK
+168 GGELFAQK
-176 NPKNLTS
+176 NPKNLTGFI
-183 LSIERDFPAPLG
+183 IERDFPAPLG
-195 VYDIKLNGDIK
+195 VYDIKINGDIK
-206 VKFSVVNPSNQK
+206 LDITTVNPSNQR
-218 GPGIFHGEG
+218 GHNLYYGEG
-227 SNPVL
+227 ATPVL

-239 SKFRD
+239 SKFRT
-244 LDIFGTPGVDAKGM
+244 LQAFAMPGFDAKGM
-258 LFGDVKDIHTIFDEG
+258 VYGDVRDTHVIFDEG

-278 ESLSSTGANI
+278 EDLDVAGTNVI
-288 RFNGGKVKIHSSV
+288 FNGGKVKIHSSV

-306 EAKIFDIGSGIIK
+306 ETRILENTAGIIK
-319 GKAIFDLKGG
+319 GKAVFDLKGG
-329 AIQNAEST
+329 SIENSESANF
-337 GILTA
+337 LTA
-342 NDRDEAKSHH
+342 SDRSEALSHH
-352 IIDLEMLPESKVDV
+352 LIDLEMLPESKVDI
-366 GMILNGNVYDN
+366 GMILNGNDYDS
-377 ENPSKILT
+377 ENPSKIFT
-385 TILKPEENRATFRL
+385 TNLKPEEDRAPFRL

-409 KYVNEADLTM
+409 KYVNESDLTM

-426 MYREGEENQK
+426 MYREAEENQK

-451 LKLENV
+451 LKLENA

-465 KDQLSDK
+465 KDKLSDK

-521 NSVEIGAYEYVLDNS
+521 NNVEIGAYEYVLDNS
-536 LVGSGRDYYLIG
+536 LVGSGREYYLIG
-548 EKAHFI
+548 EKAHII

-565 PTLLKPGNMKTQKG
+565 PALSKPSMKTQKG
-579 VSGNSINLQNSNVE
+579 VSGNSINLQNSNLE
-593 ISPINS
+593 ILPINS
-599 KKYTAELTQGNINLT
+599 KNYTAELTQGNINLT

-639 MVINTKDTNSGVKI
+639 MVINTKDTNSGVRI
-653 DAETSTEAIL
+653 DAETSTGAIL
-663 KIERKN
+663 KVERTSAN
-669 AISNVNHR
+669 ANANHR

-730 LYLEGKRALNSKN
+730 LYLDGKRALNSKN

-750 IFHIKGDII
+750 VFHIKGDMI
-759 HEGDNGVNLTFE
+759 HEGDNGVNLTLE
-771 KGSFV
+771 NGSFI

-790 SLRFKSGSELRISNL
+790 SLRFKAGSELRLNNL
-805 SNAKMTFDKGSRI
+805 SNAKMTFDKGSRV
-818 FLYTSK
+818 FLYTSN
-824 QESEEIRNGDANK
+824 QEVEEIKNGDANK
-837 SIDQVI
+837 GIDQII
-843 NEVTLGNNANTVTL
+843 NGITLGNNANTVTL

-881 IVVDGDKG
+881 IVIDGDKG

-909 SINRSIRFFT
+909 NISRSVRFFT
-919 GKLADGFVWKVAN
+919 GKLADGFVWKVAH
-932 PLEVGAYIYDTTLS
+932 PLEVGAYVYDTTLS

-956 VTFNLQEKRRRK
+956 VTFNLKEQRRRQ
-968 AKLTSTAMGFM
+968 AKLTSTAKGFM

-1030 KSVFVGFDRQIGQI
+1030 KSVYVGFDRQIGQI
-1044 EDLHA
+1044 ENLHA
-1049 GVFLG
+1049 GIFLG
-1054 NTSSSKKYNIY
+1054 NTSASKKYDIY

-1120 KMAAFRFGK
+1120 KMAAFRFGRK
-1129 KLYPFSKEN
+1129 FYPFSKEN

-1217 VDKGIVTFGAG
+1217 VDKGIATFGAG

>member
-19 YGEIRIKENGVYKDS
+19 YGEIRIKENEVYKDS

-56 GVIFDFMKKSEDT
+56 GIIFDFMKKSEDT
-69 KTQPDIIKNKNISL
+69 KTQPDIIRNKNISL
-83 KDAKFTLLGDIS
+83 KDAKFALIGDIS

-112 FEKGKNYNIKDDP
+112 FEKGKDYNIKDDP
-125 SADFGNKMEVKFGK
+125 SSEFGNKMEIKFGK
-139 MILKN
+139 VILKN
-144 SQIIDEDKATNIEVN
+144 SQIIDEDKATNIEIN
-159 ADPNDPEYD
+159 NNPNGPEY
-168 GALFFAQK
+168 GELFAQK
-176 NPKNLTS
+176 NPKNLTGFI
-183 LSIERDFPAPLG
+183 IERDFPAPLG
-195 VYDIKLNGDIK
+195 VYDIKINGDIK
-206 VKFSVVNPSNQK
+206 LAITTVNPSNQR
-218 GPGIFHGEG
+218 GHNLYYGEG
-227 SNPVL
+227 ATPVL

-239 SKFRD
+239 SKFRT
-244 LDIFGTPGVDAKGM
+244 LEAFAMPGFDAKGM
-258 LFGDVKDIHTIFDEG
+258 VYGDVRDTHVIFDEG

-278 ESLSSTGANI
+278 QDLSVGSTNVI
-288 RFNGGKVKIHSSV
+288 FNGGKVKMHGTV

-306 EAKIFDIGSGIIK
+306 ETKILENTAGIIK
-319 GKAIFDLKGG
+319 GKAVFDLKGG
-329 AIQNAEST
+329 SIENSEST
-337 GILTA
+337 NFFTA
-342 NDRDEAKSHH
+342 SDRSESLSHH
-352 IIDLEMLPESKVDV
+352 LIDLEMLPESKVDV
-366 GMILNGNVYDN
+366 GMILNGNDYDN

-385 TILKPEENRATFRL
+385 TILKPEEDRAPFRL

-409 KYVNEADLTM
+409 KYVNESDLTM

-426 MYREGEENQK
+426 MYREAEENQK

-451 LKLENV
+451 LKLENA

-465 KDQLSDK
+465 KDKLSDK

-480 SGTGGTIYV
+480 SGTGGTIYI

-521 NSVEIGAYEYVLDNS
+521 NNVEIGAYEYVLDNS
-536 LVGSGRDYYLIG
+536 LVGSGREYYLIG
-548 EKAHFI
+548 EKAHII

-565 PTLLKPGNMKTQKG
+565 PALSKPSMKTQKG
-579 VSGNSINLQNSNVE
+579 VSGNSINLQNSNLE
-593 ISPINS
+593 ILPINS
-599 KKYTAELTQGNINLT
+599 KNYTAELTQGNINLT

-653 DAETSTEAIL
+653 DAETSTGAIL
-663 KIERKN
+663 KVERTSAN
-669 AISNVNHR
+669 ANANHR

-730 LYLEGKRALNSKN
+730 LYLDGKRALNSKN

-750 IFHIKGDII
+750 VFHIKGDMI
-759 HEGDNGVNLTFE
+759 HEGDNGVNLTLE
-771 KGSFV
+771 NGSFI

-805 SNAKMTFDKGSRI
+805 SNAKMTFDKGSRV
-818 FLYTSK
+818 FLYTSN
-824 QESEEIRNGDANK
+824 QEAEEIKNGDANK

-843 NEVTLGNNANTVTL
+843 NGITLGNNANTVTL

-881 IVVDGDKG
+881 IVIDGDKG

-909 SINRSIRFFT
+909 NISRSVRFFT
-919 GKLADGFVWKVAN
+919 GKLADGFVWKVAH
-932 PLEVGAYIYDTTLS
+932 PLEVGAYVYDTTLS

-956 VTFNLQEKRRRK
+956 VTFNLKEQRRRQ
-968 AKLTSTAMGFM
+968 AKLTSTAKGFM

-1049 GVFLG
+1049 GIFLG
-1054 NTSSSKKYNIY
+1054 NTSASKKYDIY

-1095 SKGKTEYSVLDTVGD
+1095 SKGKTEYGVLDTVGD

-1120 KMAAFRFGK
+1120 KMAAFRFGRK
-1129 KLYPFSKEN
+1129 FYPFSKEN

-1217 VDKGIVTFGAG
+1217 VDKGIATFGAG

-1235 HSISLEVVRKESNLL
+1235 HSISLEIVRKESNLL

>member
-19 YGEIRIKENGVYKDS
+19 YGEIRIKENEVYKDS

-69 KTQPDIIKNKNISL
+69 KTQPDIIRNKNISL
-83 KDAKFTLLGDIS
+83 NDAKFALIGDIS

-112 FEKGKNYNIKDDP
+112 FEKGKDYNIKDDP
-125 SADFGNKMEVKFGK
+125 SSEFGNKMEIKFGK
-139 MILKN
+139 VILKN
-144 SQIIDEDKATNIEVN
+144 SQIIDEDKAINIEIN
-159 ADPNDPEYD
+159 NNPNGPEY
-168 GALFFAQK
+168 GELFAQK
-176 NPKNLTS
+176 NPKNLTGFI
-183 LSIERDFPAPLG
+183 IERDFPAPLG
-195 VYDIKLNGDIK
+195 VYDIKINGDIK
-206 VKFSVVNPSNQK
+206 LAITTVNPSNQR
-218 GPGIFHGEG
+218 GHNLYYGEG
-227 SNPVL
+227 ATPVL

-239 SKFRD
+239 SKFRT
-244 LDIFGTPGVDAKGM
+244 LEAFAMPGFDAKGM
-258 LFGDVKDIHTIFDEG
+258 VYGDVRDTHVIFDEG

-278 ESLSSTGANI
+278 QDLSVGSTNVI
-288 RFNGGKVKIHSSV
+288 FNGGKVKMHGTV

-306 EAKIFDIGSGIIK
+306 ETKILENTAGIIK
-319 GKAIFDLKGG
+319 GKAVFDLKGG
-329 AIQNAEST
+329 SIENSEST
-337 GILTA
+337 NFFTA
-342 NDRDEAKSHH
+342 SDRSESLSHH
-352 IIDLEMLPESKVDV
+352 LIDLEMLPESKVDV
-366 GMILNGNVYDN
+366 GMILNGNDYDN

-385 TILKPEENRATFRL
+385 TILKPEEDRAPFRL

-409 KYVNEADLTM
+409 KYVNESDLTM

-426 MYREGEENQK
+426 MYREAEENQK

-451 LKLENV
+451 LKLENT

-465 KDQLSDK
+465 KDKLSDK

-521 NSVEIGAYEYVLDNS
+521 NNVEIGAYEYVLDNS
-536 LVGSGRDYYLIG
+536 LVGSGREYYLIG
-548 EKAHFI
+548 EKAHII

-565 PTLLKPGNMKTQKG
+565 PALSKPSMKTQKG
-579 VSGNSINLQNSNVE
+579 VSGNSINLKNSNLE
-593 ISPINS
+593 ILPINS
-599 KKYTAELTQGNINLT
+599 KNYTAELTGGNINLT

-653 DAETSTEAIL
+653 DAETSTGAIL
-663 KIERKN
+663 KVERTSAN
-669 AISNVNHR
+669 ANANHR

-730 LYLEGKRALNSKN
+730 LYLDGKRALNSKN

-750 IFHIKGDII
+750 VFHIKGDMI
-759 HEGDNGVNLTFE
+759 HEGDNGVNLTLE
-771 KGSFV
+771 NGSFI

-805 SNAKMTFDKGSRI
+805 SNAKMTFDKGSRV
-818 FLYTSK
+818 FLYTSN
-824 QESEEIRNGDANK
+824 QEAEEIKNGDANK

-843 NEVTLGNNANTVTL
+843 NGITLGNNANTVTL

-909 SINRSIRFFT
+909 NISRSVRFFT
-919 GKLADGFVWKVAN
+919 GKLADGFVWKVAH
-932 PLEVGAYIYDTTLS
+932 PLEVGAYVYDTTLS

-956 VTFNLQEKRRRK
+956 VTFNLKEQRRRQ
-968 AKLTSTAMGFM
+968 AKLTSTAKGFM

-1030 KSVFVGFDRQIGQI
+1030 KSVYVGFDRQIGQI

-1049 GVFLG
+1049 GIFLG
-1054 NTSSSKKYNIY
+1054 NTSASKKYDIY
-1065 SGDGKSEIFHGGAYL
+1065 SGDGKSQIFHGGAYL

-1095 SKGKTEYSVLDTVGD
+1095 SKGKTEYGVLDTVGD

-1217 VDKGIVTFGAG
+1217 VDKGIATFGAG

-1235 HSISLEVVRKESNLL
+1235 HSISLEIVRKESNLL

>member
-19 YGEIRIKENGVYKDS
+19 YGEIRIKENEVYKDS

-56 GVIFDFMKKSEDT
+56 GIIFDFMKKSEDT
-69 KTQPDIIKNKNISL
+69 KTQPDIIRNKNISL
-83 KDAKFTLLGDIS
+83 KDAKFALIGDIS

-112 FEKGKNYNIKDDP
+112 FEKGKDYNIKDDP
-125 SADFGNKMEVKFGK
+125 SSEFGNKMEIKFGK
-139 MILKN
+139 VILKN
-144 SQIIDEDKATNIEVN
+144 SQIIDEDKATNIEIN
-159 ADPNDPEYD
+159 NNPNGPEY
-168 GALFFAQK
+168 GELFAQK
-176 NPKNLTS
+176 NPKNLTGFI
-183 LSIERDFPAPLG
+183 IERDFPAPLG
-195 VYDIKLNGDIK
+195 VYDIKINGDIK
-206 VKFSVVNPSNQK
+206 LAITTVNPSNQR
-218 GPGIFHGEG
+218 GHNLYYGEG
-227 SNPVL
+227 ATPVL

-239 SKFRD
+239 SKFRT
-244 LDIFGTPGVDAKGM
+244 LEAFAMPGFDAKGM
-258 LFGDVKDIHTIFDEG
+258 VYGDVRDTHVIFDEG

-278 ESLSSTGANI
+278 QDLSVGSTNVI
-288 RFNGGKVKIHSSV
+288 FNGGKVKMHGTV

-306 EAKIFDIGSGIIK
+306 ETKILENTAGIIK
-319 GKAIFDLKGG
+319 GKAVFDLKGG
-329 AIQNAEST
+329 SIENSEST
-337 GILTA
+337 NFFTA
-342 NDRDEAKSHH
+342 SDRSESLSHH
-352 IIDLEMLPESKVDV
+352 LIDLEMLPESKVDV
-366 GMILNGNVYDN
+366 GMILNGNDYDN

-385 TILKPEENRATFRL
+385 TILKPEEDRAPFRL

-409 KYVNEADLTM
+409 KYVNESDLTM

-426 MYREGEENQK
+426 MYREAEENQK

-451 LKLENV
+451 LKLENA

-465 KDQLSDK
+465 KDKLSDK

-521 NSVEIGAYEYVLDNS
+521 NNVEIGAYEYVLDNS
-536 LVGSGRDYYLIG
+536 LVGSGREYYLIG
-548 EKAHFI
+548 EKAHII

-565 PTLLKPGNMKTQKG
+565 PALSKPSMKTQKG
-579 VSGNSINLQNSNVE
+579 VSGNSINLQNSNLE
-593 ISPINS
+593 ILPINS
-599 KKYTAELTQGNINLT
+599 KNYTAELTQGNINLT

-631 PINIKNSS
+631 PITIKDSA

-653 DAETSTEAIL
+653 DAETSTGAIL

-669 AISNVNHR
+669 AVSNVNHR

-750 IFHIKGDII
+750 VFHIKGDMI
-759 HEGDNGVNLTFE
+759 HEGDNGVNLTLE
-771 KGSFV
+771 NGSFI

-805 SNAKMTFDKGSRI
+805 SNAKMTFDKGSRV
-818 FLYTSK
+818 FLYTSN
-824 QESEEIRNGDANK
+824 QEAEEIKNGDANK

-843 NEVTLGNNANTVTL
+843 NSITLGNNANTVTL
-857 TGVVEMNDVDI
+857 TGVVEMNDIDI

-881 IVVDGDKG
+881 IVIDGDKG

-909 SINRSIRFFT
+909 NISRSVRFFT
-919 GKLADGFVWKVAN
+919 GKLADGFVWKVAH
-932 PLEVGAYIYDTTLS
+932 PLEVGAYVYDTTLS

-956 VTFNLQEKRRRK
+956 VTFNLKEQRRRQ
-968 AKLTSTAMGFM
+968 AKLTSTAKGFM
-979 ENTYADYFQELGTV
+979 ENTYADYFQELGIV

-1030 KSVFVGFDRQIGQI
+1030 KSVYVGFDRQIGQI
-1044 EDLHA
+1044 ENLHA
-1049 GVFLG
+1049 GIFLG
-1054 NTSSSKKYNIY
+1054 NTSASKKYNIY
-1065 SGDGKSEIFHGGAYL
+1065 SGDGKSQIFHGGAYL

-1095 SKGKTEYSVLDTVGD
+1095 SKGKTEYGVLDTVGD

-1120 KMAAFRFGK
+1120 KMAAFRFGRK
-1129 KLYPFSKEN
+1129 FYPFSKEN

-1235 HSISLEVVRKESNLL
+1235 HSISLEIVRKESNLL

>member
-19 YGEIRIKENGVYKDS
+19 HGEIRIKENEVYKDS

-56 GVIFDFMKKSEDT
+56 GIIFDFMKKSEDT
-69 KTQPDIIKNKNISL
+69 KTQPDIIRNKNISL
-83 KDAKFTLLGDIS
+83 KDAKFALIGDIS

-112 FEKGKNYNIKDDP
+112 FEKGKDYNIKDDP
-125 SADFGNKMEVKFGK
+125 SSEFGNKMEIKFGK
-139 MILKN
+139 VILKN
-144 SQIIDEDKATNIEVN
+144 SQIIDEDKATNIEIN
-159 ADPNDPEYD
+159 NNPNGPEY
-168 GALFFAQK
+168 GELFAQK
-176 NPKNLTS
+176 NPKNLTGFI
-183 LSIERDFPAPLG
+183 IERDFPAPLG
-195 VYDIKLNGDIK
+195 VYDIKINGDIK
-206 VKFSVVNPSNQK
+206 LAITTVNPSNQR
-218 GPGIFHGEG
+218 GHNLYYGEG
-227 SNPVL
+227 ATPVL

-239 SKFRD
+239 SKFRT
-244 LDIFGTPGVDAKGM
+244 LEAFAMPGFDAKGM
-258 LFGDVKDIHTIFDEG
+258 VYGDVRDTHVIFDEG

-278 ESLSSTGANI
+278 QDLSVGSTNVI
-288 RFNGGKVKIHSSV
+288 FNGGKVKMHGTV

-306 EAKIFDIGSGIIK
+306 ETKILENTAGIIK
-319 GKAIFDLKGG
+319 GKAVFDLKGG
-329 AIQNAEST
+329 SIENSEST
-337 GILTA
+337 NFFTA
-342 NDRDEAKSHH
+342 SDRSESLSHH
-352 IIDLEMLPESKVDV
+352 LIDLEMLPESKVDV
-366 GMILNGNVYDN
+366 GMILNGNDYDN

-385 TILKPEENRATFRL
+385 TILKPEEDRAPFRL

-409 KYVNEADLTM
+409 KYVNESDLTM

-426 MYREGEENQK
+426 MYREAEENQK

-451 LKLENV
+451 LKLENA

-465 KDQLSDK
+465 KDKLSDK

-521 NSVEIGAYEYVLDNS
+521 NNVEIGAYEYVLDNS
-536 LVGSGRDYYLIG
+536 LVGSGREYYLIG
-548 EKAHFI
+548 EKAHII

-565 PTLLKPGNMKTQKG
+565 PALSKPSMKTQKG
-579 VSGNSINLQNSNVE
+579 VSGNSINLQNSNLE
-593 ISPINS
+593 ILPINS
-599 KKYTAELTQGNINLT
+599 KNYTAELTQGNINLT

-639 MVINTKDTNSGVKI
+639 MVINTKDTNSGVRI
-653 DAETSTEAIL
+653 DAETSTGAIL
-663 KIERKN
+663 KVERTSAN
-669 AISNVNHR
+669 ANANHR

-690 KTTPNAI
+690 KITPNAI

-730 LYLEGKRALNSKN
+730 LYLDGKRALNSKN

-750 IFHIKGDII
+750 VFHIKGDMI
-759 HEGDNGVNLTFE
+759 HEGDNGVNLTLE
-771 KGSFV
+771 NGSFI

-805 SNAKMTFDKGSRI
+805 SNAKMTFDKGSRV
-818 FLYTSK
+818 FLYTSN
-824 QESEEIRNGDANK
+824 QEAEEIKNGDANK

-843 NEVTLGNNANTVTL
+843 NGITLGNNANTVTL

-881 IVVDGDKG
+881 IVIDGDKG

-909 SINRSIRFFT
+909 NISRSVRFFT
-919 GKLADGFVWKVAN
+919 GKLADGFVWKVAH
-932 PLEVGAYIYDTTLS
+932 PLEVGAYVYDTTLS

-956 VTFNLQEKRRRK
+956 VTFNLKEQRRRQ
-968 AKLTSTAMGFM
+968 AKLTSTAKGFM

-1030 KSVFVGFDRQIGQI
+1030 KSVYVGFDRQIGQI

-1049 GVFLG
+1049 GIFLG
-1054 NTSSSKKYNIY
+1054 NTSASKKYDIY
-1065 SGDGKSEIFHGGAYL
+1065 SGDGKSQIFHGGAYL

-1120 KMAAFRFGK
+1120 KMAAFRFGRK
-1129 KLYPFSKEN
+1129 FYPFSKEN

-1217 VDKGIVTFGAG
+1217 VDKGIATFGAG

>member
-1 MNYKKLMMF
+1 MMF

-19 YGEIRIKENGVYKDS
+19 YGEIRIKENEVYKDS

-56 GVIFDFMKKSEDT
+56 GIIFDFMKKSEDT
-69 KTQPDIIKNKNISL
+69 KTQPDIIRNKNISL
-83 KDAKFTLLGDIS
+83 KDAKFALIGDIS

-112 FEKGKNYNIKDDP
+112 FEKGKDYNIKDSS
-125 SADFGNKMEVKFGK
+125 SAEFGNKMEIKFGK
-139 MILKN
+139 VILKN
-144 SQIIDEDKATNIEVN
+144 SQIIDEDKATNIEIYN
-159 ADPNDPEYD
+159 DPNGPEY
-168 GALFFAQK
+168 GGELFAQK
-176 NPKNLTS
+176 NPKNLTGFI
-183 LSIERDFPAPLG
+183 IERDFPAPLG
-195 VYDIKLNGDIK
+195 VYDIKINGDIK
-206 VKFSVVNPSNQK
+206 LAITTVNPSNPR
-218 GPGIFHGEG
+218 GPSLYYGEG
-227 SNPVL
+227 ATPVL

-239 SKFRD
+239 SKFRS
-244 LDIFGTPGVDAKGM
+244 LDAFAMPGFDAKGM
-258 LFGDVKDIHTIFDEG
+258 VYGDVRDTHVIFDEG

-278 ESLSSTGANI
+278 QDLSVGSTNVI
-288 RFNGGKVKIHSSV
+288 FNGGKVKMHGTV

-306 EAKIFDIGSGIIK
+306 ETKILENTAGIIK
-319 GKAIFDLKGG
+319 GKAVFDLKGG
-329 AIQNAEST
+329 SIENSESANFF
-337 GILTA
+337 TA
-342 NDRDEAKSHH
+342 RDRSESLGHH
-352 IIDLEMLPESKVDV
+352 LIDLEMLPESKVDV
-366 GMILNGNVYDN
+366 GMILNGNDYDN

-385 TILKPEENRATFRL
+385 TILKPEEDRAPFRL

-409 KYVNEADLTM
+409 KYVNESDLTM

-426 MYREGEENQK
+426 MYREAEENQK

-451 LKLENV
+451 LKLENA

-465 KDQLSDK
+465 KDKLSDK

-521 NSVEIGAYEYVLDNS
+521 NNVEIGAYEYVLDNS
-536 LVGSGRDYYLIG
+536 LVGSGREYYLIG
-548 EKAHFI
+548 EKAHII

-565 PTLLKPGNMKTQKG
+565 PALSKPSMKTQKG
-579 VSGNSINLQNSNVE
+579 VSGNSINLQNSNLE
-593 ISPINS
+593 ILPINS
-599 KKYTAELTQGNINLT
+599 KNYTAELTQGNINLT

-653 DAETSTEAIL
+653 DAETSTGAIL
-663 KIERKN
+663 KVERTSAN
-669 AISNVNHR
+669 ANANHR

-730 LYLEGKRALNSKN
+730 LYLDGKRALNSKN

-750 IFHIKGDII
+750 VFHIKGDMI
-759 HEGDNGVNLTFE
+759 HEGDNGVNLTLE
-771 KGSFV
+771 NGSFI

-805 SNAKMTFDKGSRI
+805 SNAKMTFDKGSRV
-818 FLYTSK
+818 FLYTSN
-824 QESEEIRNGDANK
+824 QEAEEIKNGDANK

-843 NEVTLGNNANTVTL
+843 NGITLGNNANTVTL

-881 IVVDGDKG
+881 IVIDGDKG

-909 SINRSIRFFT
+909 NISRSVRFFT
-919 GKLADGFVWKVAN
+919 GKLADGFVWKVAH
-932 PLEVGAYIYDTTLS
+932 PLEVGAYVYDTTLS

-956 VTFNLQEKRRRK
+956 VTFNLKEQRRRQ
-968 AKLTSTAMGFM
+968 AKLTSTAKGFM

-1030 KSVFVGFDRQIGQI
+1030 KSVYVGFDRQIGQI

-1049 GVFLG
+1049 GIFLG
-1054 NTSSSKKYNIY
+1054 NTSASKKYDIY
-1065 SGDGKSEIFHGGAYL
+1065 SGDGKSQIFHGGAYL

-1120 KMAAFRFGK
+1120 KMAAFRFGRK
-1129 KLYPFSKEN
+1129 FYPFSKEN

-1217 VDKGIVTFGAG
+1217 VDKGIATFGAG

>member
-1 MNYKKLMMF
+1 MKKAVILDTSAIMYRTHFALMGMRNSKGLATGATYGFVNTLEGVLKEFSPDYLVACLDIKRSELKRSEELETYKAHRESMPDDLVAQQEYIMSVLEGYKIPKYKIDGYEADDVMATLATKFSEDTDEEIEVYIVTGDKDLAQLVNGKINIALLGKGDKKSSLFKYIRTDEDVIEYLGVTPDKIPDLFGLMGDSSDGIPGVSGIGPKTGVELINKYGNLEGLYEHIDEIKGKRKEKLI
-10 TMFLLSLSS
+10 
-19 YGEIRIKENGVYKDS
+19 EDKENAFLSRKLATVYKD
-34 LKNQNSIRLV
+34 
-44 GNPVHTGYGVKT
+44 
-56 GVIFDFMKKSEDT
+56 
-69 KTQPDIIKNKNISL
+69 
-83 KDAKFTLLGDIS
+83 
-95 NYPNSHR
+95 
-102 VGIIENSKIT
+102 IEI
-112 FEKGKNYNIKDDP
+112 
-125 SADFGNKMEVKFGK
+125 
-139 MILKN
+139 
-144 SQIIDEDKATNIEVN
+144 
-159 ADPNDPEYD
+159 EYD
-168 GALFFAQK
+168 K
-176 NPKNLTS
+176 N
-183 LSIERDFPAPLG
+183 
-195 VYDIKLNGDIK
+195 
-206 VKFSVVNPSNQK
+206 
-218 GPGIFHGEG
+218 
-227 SNPVL
+227 
-232 KFGKNTR
+232 
-239 SKFRD
+239 
-244 LDIFGTPGVDAKGM
+244 
-258 LFGDVKDIHTIFDEG
+258 
-273 SEVEM
+273 
-278 ESLSSTGANI
+278 
-288 RFNGGKVKIHSSV
+288 
-301 NYLNI
+301 
-306 EAKIFDIGSGIIK
+306 
-319 GKAIFDLKGG
+319 
-329 AIQNAEST
+329 
-337 GILTA
+337 
-342 NDRDEAKSHH
+342 
-352 IIDLEMLPESKVDV
+352 
-366 GMILNGNVYDN
+366 
-377 ENPSKILT
+377 
-385 TILKPEENRATFRL
+385 
-399 QFDNNTKLYL
+399 
-409 KYVNEADLTM
+409 
-419 KQGSHLY
+419 
-426 MYREGEENQK
+426 
-436 LNSTNKG
+436 
-443 NPVEMRGK
+443 K
-451 LKLENV
+451 LKLENT

-465 KDQLSDK
+465 KDKLSDK

-521 NSVEIGAYEYVLDNS
+521 NNVEIGAYEYVLDNS
-536 LVGSGRDYYLIG
+536 LVGSGREYYLIG
-548 EKAHFI
+548 EKAHII

-565 PTLLKPGNMKTQKG
+565 PALSKPSMKTQKG
-579 VSGNSINLQNSNVE
+579 VSGNSIN
-593 ISPINS
+593 S
-599 KKYTAELTQGNINLT
+599 KNYTAELTQGNINLT

-653 DAETSTEAIL
+653 DAETSTGAIL
-663 KIERKN
+663 KVERTSAN
-669 AISNVNHR
+669 ANANHR

-730 LYLEGKRALNSKN
+730 LYLDGKRALNSKN

-750 IFHIKGDII
+750 VFHIKGDMI
-759 HEGDNGVNLTFE
+759 HEGDNGVNLTLE
-771 KGSFV
+771 NGSFI

-805 SNAKMTFDKGSRI
+805 SNAKMTFDKGSRV
-818 FLYTSK
+818 FLYTSN
-824 QESEEIRNGDANK
+824 QEAEEIKNGDANK

-843 NEVTLGNNANTVTL
+843 NGITLGNNANTVTL

-909 SINRSIRFFT
+909 NISRSVRFFT
-919 GKLADGFVWKVAN
+919 GKLADGFVWKVAH
-932 PLEVGAYIYDTTLS
+932 PLEVGAYVYDTTLS

-956 VTFNLQEKRRRK
+956 VTFNLKEQRRRQ
-968 AKLTSTAMGFM
+968 AKLTSTAKGFM

-1030 KSVFVGFDRQIGQI
+1030 KSVYVGFDRQIGQI

-1049 GVFLG
+1049 GIFLG
-1054 NTSSSKKYNIY
+1054 NTSASKKYDIY
-1065 SGDGKSEIFHGGAYL
+1065 SGDGKSQIFHGGAYL

-1095 SKGKTEYSVLDTVGD
+1095 SKGKTEYGVLDTVGD

-1217 VDKGIVTFGAG
+1217 VDKGIATFGAG

-1235 HSISLEVVRKESNLL
+1235 HSISLEIVRKESNLL

>member
-19 YGEIRIKENGVYKDS
+19 HGEIRIKENEVYKDS

-56 GVIFDFMKKSEDT
+56 GIIFDFMKKSEDT
-69 KTQPDIIKNKNISL
+69 KTQPDIIRNKNISL
-83 KDAKFTLLGDIS
+83 KDAKFALIGDIS

-112 FEKGKNYNIKDDP
+112 FEKGKDYNIKDDP
-125 SADFGNKMEVKFGK
+125 SSEFGNKMEIKFGK
-139 MILKN
+139 VILKN
-144 SQIIDEDKATNIEVN
+144 SQIIDEDKATNIEIN
-159 ADPNDPEYD
+159 NNPNGPEY
-168 GALFFAQK
+168 GELFAQK
-176 NPKNLTS
+176 NPKNLTGFI
-183 LSIERDFPAPLG
+183 IERDFPAPLG
-195 VYDIKLNGDIK
+195 VYDIKINGDIK
-206 VKFSVVNPSNQK
+206 LAITTVNPSNQR
-218 GPGIFHGEG
+218 GHNLYYGEG
-227 SNPVL
+227 ATPVL

-239 SKFRD
+239 SKFRT
-244 LDIFGTPGVDAKGM
+244 LEAFAMPGFDAKGM
-258 LFGDVKDIHTIFDEG
+258 VYGDVRDTHVIFDEG

-278 ESLSSTGANI
+278 QDLSVGSTNVI
-288 RFNGGKVKIHSSV
+288 FNGGKVKMHGTV

-306 EAKIFDIGSGIIK
+306 ETKILENTAGIIK
-319 GKAIFDLKGG
+319 GKAVFDLKGG
-329 AIQNAEST
+329 SIENSEST
-337 GILTA
+337 NFFTA
-342 NDRDEAKSHH
+342 SDRSESLSHH
-352 IIDLEMLPESKVDV
+352 LIDLEMLPESKVDV
-366 GMILNGNVYDN
+366 GMILNGNDYDN

-385 TILKPEENRATFRL
+385 TILKPEEDRAPFRL

-409 KYVNEADLTM
+409 KYVNESDLTM

-426 MYREGEENQK
+426 MYREAEENQK

-451 LKLENV
+451 LKLENA

-465 KDQLSDK
+465 KDKLSDK

-521 NSVEIGAYEYVLDNS
+521 NNVEIGAYEYVLDNS
-536 LVGSGRDYYLIG
+536 LVGSGREYYLIG
-548 EKAHFI
+548 EKAHII

-565 PTLLKPGNMKTQKG
+565 PALSKPSMKTQKG
-579 VSGNSINLQNSNVE
+579 VSGNSINLQNSNLE
-593 ISPINS
+593 ILPINS
-599 KKYTAELTQGNINLT
+599 KNYTAELTQGNINLT

-639 MVINTKDTNSGVKI
+639 MVINTKDTNSGVRI
-653 DAETSTEAIL
+653 DAETSTGAIL
-663 KIERKN
+663 KVERTSAN
-669 AISNVNHR
+669 ANANHR

-750 IFHIKGDII
+750 IFHIKGDMI

-805 SNAKMTFDKGSRI
+805 SNAKMTFDKGSRV
-818 FLYTSK
+818 FLYTSN
-824 QESEEIRNGDANK
+824 QEAEEIKNGDANK

-843 NEVTLGNNANTVTL
+843 NGITLGNNANTVTL

-881 IVVDGDKG
+881 IVIDGDKG

-909 SINRSIRFFT
+909 NISRSVRFFT
-919 GKLADGFVWKVAN
+919 GKLADGFVWKVAH
-932 PLEVGAYIYDTTLS
+932 PLEVGAYVYDTTLS

-956 VTFNLQEKRRRK
+956 VTFNLKEQRRRQ
-968 AKLTSTAMGFM
+968 AKLTSTAKGFM

-1030 KSVFVGFDRQIGQI
+1030 KSVYVGFDRQIGQI
-1044 EDLHA
+1044 ENLHA
-1049 GVFLG
+1049 GIFLG
-1054 NTSSSKKYNIY
+1054 NTSASKKYDIY
-1065 SGDGKSEIFHGGAYL
+1065 SGDGKSQIFHGGAYL

-1120 KMAAFRFGK
+1120 KMAAFRFGRK
-1129 KLYPFSKEN
+1129 FYPFSKEN

-1217 VDKGIVTFGAG
+1217 VDKGIATFGAG

>member
-19 YGEIRIKENGVYKDS
+19 HGEIRIKENEVYKDS

-56 GVIFDFMKKSEDT
+56 GIIFDFMKKSEDT
-69 KTQPDIIKNKNISL
+69 KTQPDIIRNKNISL
-83 KDAKFTLLGDIS
+83 KDAKFALIGDIS

-112 FEKGKNYNIKDDP
+112 FEKGKDYNIKDDP
-125 SADFGNKMEVKFGK
+125 SSEFGNKMEIKFGK
-139 MILKN
+139 VILKN
-144 SQIIDEDKATNIEVN
+144 SQIIDEDKATNIEIN
-159 ADPNDPEYD
+159 NNPNGPEY
-168 GALFFAQK
+168 GGELFAQK
-176 NPKNLTS
+176 NPKNLTGFI
-183 LSIERDFPAPLG
+183 IERDFPAPLG
-195 VYDIKLNGDIK
+195 VYDIKINGEIK
-206 VKFSVVNPSNQK
+206 LASTTVNPSNQR
-218 GPGIFHGEG
+218 GHNLYYGEG
-227 SNPVL
+227 ATPVL

-239 SKFRD
+239 SKFRT
-244 LDIFGTPGVDAKGM
+244 LQAFAMPGFDAKGM
-258 LFGDVKDIHTIFDEG
+258 VYGDVRDTHVIFDEG

-278 ESLSSTGANI
+278 EDLDVAGTNVI
-288 RFNGGKVKIHSSV
+288 FNGGKVKIHSSV

-306 EAKIFDIGSGIIK
+306 ETRILENTAGIIK
-319 GKAIFDLKGG
+319 GKAVFDLKGG
-329 AIQNAEST
+329 SIENSESANF
-337 GILTA
+337 LTA
-342 NDRDEAKSHH
+342 SDRSEALSHH
-352 IIDLEMLPESKVDV
+352 LIDLEMLPESKVDI
-366 GMILNGNVYDN
+366 GMILNGNDYDS
-377 ENPSKILT
+377 ENPSKIFT
-385 TILKPEENRATFRL
+385 TNLKPEEDRAPFRL

-409 KYVNEADLTM
+409 KYVNESDLTM

-426 MYREGEENQK
+426 MYREGEENEK
-436 LNSTNKG
+436 LSSTNKG

-451 LKLENV
+451 LKLENA

-472 MVVKHNTI
+472 MIVKHNTI

-521 NSVEIGAYEYVLDNS
+521 NNVEIGAYEYVLDNS
-536 LVGSGRDYYLIG
+536 LVGSGREYYLIG
-548 EKAHFI
+548 EKAHII

-565 PTLLKPGNMKTQKG
+565 PALSKPSMKTQKG
-579 VSGNSINLQNSNVE
+579 VSGNSINLQNSNLE
-593 ISPINS
+593 ILPINS
-599 KKYTAELTQGNINLT
+599 KNYTAELTQGNINLT

-639 MVINTKDTNSGVKI
+639 MVINTKDTNSGVRI
-653 DAETSTEAIL
+653 DAETSTGAIL
-663 KIERKN
+663 KVERTSAN
-669 AISNVNHR
+669 ANANHR

-730 LYLEGKRALNSKN
+730 LYLDGKRALNSKN

-750 IFHIKGDII
+750 VFHIKGDMI
-759 HEGDNGVNLTFE
+759 HEGDNGVNLTLE
-771 KGSFV
+771 NGSFI

-805 SNAKMTFDKGSRI
+805 SNAKMTFDKGSRV
-818 FLYTSK
+818 FLYTSN
-824 QESEEIRNGDANK
+824 QEAEEIKNGDANK

-843 NEVTLGNNANTVTL
+843 NGITLGNNANTVTL

-909 SINRSIRFFT
+909 NISRSVRFFT
-919 GKLADGFVWKVAN
+919 GKLADGFVWKVAH
-932 PLEVGAYIYDTTLS
+932 PLEVGAYVYDTTLS

-956 VTFNLQEKRRRK
+956 VTFNLKEQRRRQ
-968 AKLTSTAMGFM
+968 AKLTSTAKGFM

-1030 KSVFVGFDRQIGQI
+1030 KSVYVGFDRQIGQI
-1044 EDLHA
+1044 ENLHA
-1049 GVFLG
+1049 GIFLG
-1054 NTSSSKKYNIY
+1054 NTSASKKYDIY
-1065 SGDGKSEIFHGGAYL
+1065 SGDGKSQIFHGGAYL

-1120 KMAAFRFGK
+1120 KMAAFRFGRK
-1129 KLYPFSKEN
+1129 FYPFSKEN

-1217 VDKGIVTFGAG
+1217 VDKGIATFGAG

>member
-19 YGEIRIKENGVYKDS
+19 YGEIRIKENEVYKDS

-56 GVIFDFMKKSEDT
+56 GIIFDFMKKSEDT
-69 KTQPDIIKNKNISL
+69 KTQPDIIRNKNISL
-83 KDAKFTLLGDIS
+83 KDAKFALIGDIS

-112 FEKGKNYNIKDDP
+112 FEKGKDYNIKDDP
-125 SADFGNKMEVKFGK
+125 SSEFGNKMEIKFGK
-139 MILKN
+139 VILKN
-144 SQIIDEDKATNIEVN
+144 SQIIDEDKATNIEIN
-159 ADPNDPEYD
+159 NNPNGPEY
-168 GALFFAQK
+168 GELFAQK
-176 NPKNLTS
+176 NPKNLTGFI
-183 LSIERDFPAPLG
+183 IERDFPAPLG
-195 VYDIKLNGDIK
+195 VYDIKINGDIK
-206 VKFSVVNPSNQK
+206 LAITTVNPSNQR
-218 GPGIFHGEG
+218 GPSLYYGEG
-227 SNPVL
+227 ATPVL

-239 SKFRD
+239 SKFRT
-244 LDIFGTPGVDAKGM
+244 LEAFAMPGFDAKGM
-258 LFGDVKDIHTIFDEG
+258 VYGDVRDTHVIFDEG

-278 ESLSSTGANI
+278 QDLSVGSTNVI
-288 RFNGGKVKIHSSV
+288 FNGGKVKMHGTV

-306 EAKIFDIGSGIIK
+306 ETKILENTAGIIK
-319 GKAIFDLKGG
+319 GKAVFDLKGG
-329 AIQNAEST
+329 SIENSEST
-337 GILTA
+337 NFFTA
-342 NDRDEAKSHH
+342 SDRSESLSHH
-352 IIDLEMLPESKVDV
+352 LIDLEMLPESKVDV
-366 GMILNGNVYDN
+366 GMILNGNDYDN

-385 TILKPEENRATFRL
+385 TILKPEEDRAPFRL

-409 KYVNEADLTM
+409 KYVNESDLTM

-426 MYREGEENQK
+426 MYREAEENQK

-451 LKLENV
+451 LKLENA

-465 KDQLSDK
+465 KDKLSDK

-521 NSVEIGAYEYVLDNS
+521 NNVEIGAYEYVLDNS
-536 LVGSGRDYYLIG
+536 LVGSGREYYLIG
-548 EKAHFI
+548 EKAHII

-565 PTLLKPGNMKTQKG
+565 PALSKPSMKTQKG
-579 VSGNSINLQNSNVE
+579 VSGNSINLQNSNLE
-593 ISPINS
+593 ILPINS
-599 KKYTAELTQGNINLT
+599 KNYTAELTQGNINLT

-653 DAETSTEAIL
+653 NAETSTGAIL
-663 KIERKN
+663 KVERTSAN
-669 AISNVNHR
+669 ANADHR

-730 LYLEGKRALNSKN
+730 LYLDGKRALNSKN

-750 IFHIKGDII
+750 VFHIKGDMI
-759 HEGDNGVNLTFE
+759 HEGDNGVNLTLE
-771 KGSFV
+771 NGSFI

-805 SNAKMTFDKGSRI
+805 SNAKMTFDKGSRV
-818 FLYTSK
+818 FLYTSN
-824 QESEEIRNGDANK
+824 QEAEEIKNGDANK

-843 NEVTLGNNANTVTL
+843 NGITLGNNANTVTL

-881 IVVDGDKG
+881 IVIDGDKG

-909 SINRSIRFFT
+909 NISRSVRFFT
-919 GKLADGFVWKVAN
+919 GKLADGFVWKVAH
-932 PLEVGAYIYDTTLS
+932 PLEVGAYVYDTTLS

-956 VTFNLQEKRRRK
+956 VTFNLKEQRRRQ
-968 AKLTSTAMGFM
+968 AKLTSTAKGFM

-1030 KSVFVGFDRQIGQI
+1030 KSVYVGFDRQIGQI

-1049 GVFLG
+1049 GIFLG
-1054 NTSSSKKYNIY
+1054 NTSASKKYDIY
-1065 SGDGKSEIFHGGAYL
+1065 SGDGKSQIFHGGAYL

-1120 KMAAFRFGK
+1120 KMAAFRFGRK
-1129 KLYPFSKEN
+1129 FYPFSKEN

-1217 VDKGIVTFGAG
+1217 VDKGIATFGAG